1 MNRKQRAYQQ
11 FVNNPKVSSDEEFQ
25 KQLQDIVKSYSTEI
39 TPVYTTKQD
48 ISKERKQIRQTQQK
62 PQPFLVPEGWGAL
75 TINEESANPVKRYQD
90 SKKRSEN
97 AKDTKWVTPDQNVIK
112 NYKLDK
118 VLKKNPESEYAKLTD
133 PRYVKS
139 LMVNNDS
146 QMYGQL
152 QIYDPKHDAVST
164 YLPDGS
170 FEKRQSFSEWSN
182 QRLKEQGQL
191 EDKFVQS
198 MGDVNYF
205 QSAYNTFQQNR
216 NMAERD
222 YFAGNIL
229 RTNEMLS
236 YANDAEQYLNNQSKI
251 NEYSNI
257 MDAADLY
264 QKGQNKE
271 ALLPYLRK
279 HGLIS
284 LNGSINPKKLQLIFD
299 EYNGLR
305 KQNEKLYNN
314 YKILQSYEPTKP
326 GMIAQSLDKYIFHP
340 IDRAIQSA
348 ERAIGMGEK
357 STWITDDVEGTRFHL
372 EGIGNPN
379 TTPQQKLQMIR
390 KFKNSIAERQAYW
403 QKGYKENNA
412 DAKKYEKGISDR
424 YKYEDQ
430 KSQDEGIFS
439 LHKLKYGT
447 WGVLGSSMS
456 SYEKTIPSLILSFAG
471 AATGKLAISAGTALL
486 SGAIDMS
493 QGYDENSGQIV
504 GDYKALLEKNL
515 NHKGLS
521 NKFMKEGKEFAKA
534 NGIKLTP
541 GKEKEELYDLL
552 VSGQWK
558 LKDKDLVSVSYESAR
573 GINSDFYDDMMATA
587 GDTYVG
593 IAVNAIPFGK
603 IADLGKFTKISSRFK
618 AGLRKAI
625 GSDNYHAIQY
635 ALDIAKL
642 NTVGAKKG
650 FEVGMGAAGPVGGVV
665 GLAAEKTGLYS
676 AGKFVGKNLAPGM
689 IVGGVIGSQFD
700 DDDSQLG
707 ATVGVATGALLGG
720 LFGATGGKVYMAN
733 KLGQLAEK
741 ATTFGQTLPPSILKM
756 TGKINADVIKQNSK
770 ELIGRLALRD
780 FSERVEEGKQQ
791 LHSEQF
797 INGYYQNHPEYRG
810 FIDRL
815 MNDFLV
821 GSKASYATIGS
832 YMNLDLL
839 GDRELMQNIN
849 SVILG
854 GGGHD
859 VATNIFGSAYRT
871 SRQITANNVI
881 ARNLYLDK
889 IGTRDL
895 YRTGFQYAKRA
906 LRGPNRSAEA
916 LEAFDK
922 MIEYSN
928 EQSKK
933 LDQLQTRYS
942 SMTQAQ
948 QQSEEGLQLAQQ
960 IQQAKQFLDPE
971 LIQDAKKYYSRVSR
985 LANSRLIQDAAKRQG
1000 IETKDSWKNKKQ
1012 NDKFAKFVSRVA
1024 MYDQL
1029 SEDNK
1034 KENIDPLVNA
1044 INDLMQQREMRVI
1057 MSQFDS
1063 SDFTYDGSID
1073 QQIGIDLAQNRNLVT
1088 ESRRRQQDQED
1099 DKVQAR
1105 RDLLKAKRQALAQLY
1120 SDIEKSEKNFNNRND
1135 IGFVKAVIGELIG
1148 EVEDQAEK
1156 EAGENQSII
1165 DEYKE
1170 SFSDN
1175 KNHTGFTDQEYN
1187 DLKDKFR
1194 QMALF
1199 TVDQV
1204 NYDKMLDNLLGT
1216 SHLKDEDTLKKQ
1228 IQEYEENKRKKH
1240 FWQKQQESPDLFEYD
1255 SLGKFKDIL
1264 DKTNKFYESRK
1275 DQIEDVDRSIE
1286 DDRKLQDEIELDFQR
1301 RLVNDTEEAKEV
1313 EDAERNEQIDALA
1326 AARAGL
1332 EEELGISDEKQNKDN
1347 NNSKEPA
1354 TPITEETPTPSPVQD
1369 KEGNTE
1375 QQPKDDTD
1383 NNQKQPKDNTS
1394 QSQPEDT
1401 EPQAPEPESSKPQP
1415 KFEQSEASKQ
1425 VGGKLNS
1432 YKVWCD
1438 KHVKRNLTTSSHYFI
1453 MDDDGKLQLARR
1465 VHSTLDSRESDT
1477 NANLISRNKQ
1487 IQDFI
1492 ENLNKITTLDQLTE
1506 YVNSVDQTKNIQGYI
1521 DYLKQGEFKD
1531 YFDDEVKFGIAHELV
1546 NKGIGT
1552 PGDVGN
1558 LIDFICRSFFA
1569 GDQLSYGTN
1578 LQIFDG
1584 EVSSIREF
1592 MNGDTFN
1599 SIISQLKSIQ
1609 EYYNS
1614 LGWTLYTQ
1622 PYTWHTSR
1630 FDSKTGKRVNIA
1642 GETDMIAVDQ
1652 DGGIHIIDFKTSKKS
1667 FTRKSSGKTDL
1678 EKIDPG
1684 YRTSWI
1690 GFYSE
1695 QQTMYKLMMQDNS
1708 LEFNIKSVE
1717 LLPFSVK
1724 YKKDGD
1730 SFILNKV
1737 TNEPKNKSIQ
1747 IDFSD
1752 DVENRFTKEINIDE
1766 FKQAYDAARNLM
1778 LSTHKEIAAELDTI
1792 DNLPQ
1797 SYREDLDRIFK
1808 ESPDAITEF
1817 DNTQETLTK
1826 LQAHTSYM
1834 HDAINRM
1841 KQILENAEEYE
1852 RQEAEKAE
1860 ELAKAEQRRKA
1871 EERRNNPNPE
1881 DYDIKQQIY
1890 ADIDRTLEAIS
1901 DIVSYDPNGDPQ
1913 DLTPDKQA
1921 ELSKLMSE
1929 LYEIAVQL
1937 GDLSILPEDIEK
1949 QNDIFKQVQTIED
1962 DFGITSDQHNVVK
1975 KYSKAKMNPFN
1986 NLDQKQIDEDEDLVK
2001 LSTESDFVTNSTFTY
2016 KIGEYTDKLGEK
2028 KKTIF
2033 VDIEYNGKSGKK
2045 SFKDMRVWVASYSQD
2060 GKRLAKTLYDQ
2071 ITQLQDKLQQGY
2083 RLVPERVNRTNGKTK
2098 TLRSKQQKNI
2108 LDTDIS
2114 KTLGTDLYKI
2124 KFDGKQDT
2132 IGIVKKDSTST
2143 ESILTVCAPNTEGDL
2158 TRKIQSYPI
2167 NQALHQGDFVVLY
2180 RPQYDELSGFEE
2192 RDPVPIIMRTK
2203 QISQN
2208 DADLITD
2215 ILSQI
2220 AHEEISPAQYYYKGD
2235 KNTGLSYGQILSL
2248 FFPFGENLPNHG
2260 KNLMSVYID
2269 KDNPAKVM
2277 ISIKEKDP
2285 KTGLKQLKQ
2294 HYYSYDFSDDEQIK
2308 QFNKDI
2314 QKYKIAAR
2322 ANFSQQNLAENDE
2335 LYDLKEFFENNPNE
2349 VLQFGDSIKFE
2360 ASDFKNPK
2368 QPNQS
2373 LGGIAWYIK
2382 NNILTTDFNGFE
2394 SSKISFDGV
2403 KVEKIEK
2410 ESTEDETPIDE
2421 SMEIEGT
2428 TNEDENDGGLDQYFR
2443 DDQEVDYVAWNR
2455 TQSHRNFEYDAERAA
2470 REIHRLLGS
2479 VRVDFAKNSKGED
2492 DFVAMLR
2499 GGVGVVGR
2507 CYADS
2512 IILSKFADE
2521 GTEYHE
2527 AFHRMAEVL
2536 IPKRLHDKLYKE
2548 FRESHS
2554 NTIFTDKQVGEE
2566 LAEGFRIFMLNK
2578 PRLHWSLNLVKMYN
2592 NIKDYIQQVSNMNMG
2607 WKLYTAYMIANSGI
2621 FRYVK
2626 ASNKRKEE
2634 FKNVF
2639 KFKNAQSSLFKR
2651 GGRSFK
2657 YVLNQQMYDELVD
2670 TLVYAV
2676 LNNQN
2681 FDWGGSDIQ
2690 NIRVELGYI
2699 TGDAISDEKRKKQA
2713 QALYNIIA
2721 APQATVEQLESKL
2734 GESKYKQKAVGLL
2747 AMKELLQKDVYNK
2760 VVMDDVAAKLSSIA
2774 TNATKIAEEDNVVDI
2789 EGDPDTDNGNIGE
2802 HTRASYEFS
2811 RFSKASQR
2819 VKFFFSTFSNFRWDT
2834 RFKVDENNHVTF
2846 QRVLVAE
2853 KNSLGMPKFMDAG
2866 IAFNRVMNQLHDIST
2881 IQDLYEKV
2889 SSRAND
2895 NPMFKQFKK
2904 RLDVLIEQAKTDP
2917 DKEALLTQ
2925 IKMIIKS
2932 NKNTFMI
2939 CKANRN
2945 PQSGKYSL
2953 SIQSSDSDYSS
2964 IYHKQK
2970 WSQMFSNGGGMSIL
2984 HKNDKGETVLKD
2996 GHNARELYDIKNFFT
3011 APMGE
3016 RGQVKIN
3023 GKLVKVY
3030 GLLEHLEDPDHRP
3043 FTIKNA
3049 WRRKDSND
3057 PTDLIV
3063 DCRNEGDFVAIKQD
3077 FCNQLQ
3083 KLGINFTLS
3092 ELDYMLEQKYG
3103 SSDANA
3109 MKELFES
3116 SVEWID
3122 SKDGEKKKAGLF
3134 ESFYSTLDSLIKPVS
3149 GRVTLNI
3156 NQQYIDRIW
3165 DNVTLTK
3172 ELSRWKYNYE
3182 HSQEELSVLAI
3193 NNNKYYQISD
3203 NNYISDMV
3211 DNLNDV
3217 QYHEGSSKDGYIM
3230 DQSVRNLIEYSYNY
3244 IESDESTPD
3253 QKVGIGSIIAKQMIQ
3268 KNHPNIS
3275 VRTLIG
3281 FKTNQGQDKGRDY
3294 FKITKR
3300 EDYVAKMTIL
3310 QKGYIVFP
3318 TMSDKKTWVFLDGI
3332 KLPGINYKEGAA
3344 KKNLPI
3350 ISATMVDGKEQINIR
3365 FPNNVLDQFRE
3376 YAMCEYKAIKEA
3388 IDMDLKPEEVIA
3400 NFDNKDQGKYFSSL
3414 TGVYDKDGN
3423 FISFVDKEAGYE
3435 KSLKIAEETFFD
3447 PTKVSRDQQRD
3458 MINELLVR
3466 QTQKE
3471 IEYMKKLHLVS
3482 QNKLGQYINKGLDTI
3497 TIGNIKSAIKTG
3509 RQNNAITGNSDA
3521 IWCLAADITAKSIM
3535 SLQEV
3540 ERIFSGNP
3548 AYYKWQFSGASLVDR
3563 QVDEFK
3569 RFGGLISTGDN
3580 NVLDFINSKDGEYT
3594 CAEVANELVSSPQYN
3609 KLKQLMTEGEYKSAL
3624 INLAQDGQVQFTPDQ
3639 IDAMTLDEVKQHIP
3653 EDVKDIVETKISAET
3668 KSYENG
3674 IDVADGGAYIT
3685 ANMCEN
3691 LLRMNGKW
3699 SKDIERAFK
3708 ILKSSTKE
3716 HLTPKEMLSIAENYQ
3731 KVFTSVIGCYK
3742 YTAFG
3747 LRRQDVKS
3755 KTKPQTITRL
3765 VPYYNKMALFP
3776 IFDCIAT
3783 GRMADIYQKMKA
3795 QNIDMLMINSAV
3807 KVGSQGS
3814 LGGKET
3820 ENKIDFAS
3828 DNIKFNTY
3836 KQKYQFLRKQLNTDP
3851 GDKDLQNMG
3860 TQMTKIALSNIVLG
3874 RTYTVKNND
3883 GSFTTKTGL
3892 QLRDDI
3898 MSAINDLS
3906 KLGYDSLQKE
3916 FFDKDDDGNIKLNE
3930 ERFAKYLRKQLTDRD
3945 ADNNSVGALNIVYT
3959 NYDDEGNPIKG
3970 TEQMEIPL
3978 AATSNSNWIESI
3990 LTSSINKRVIDIAT
4004 PGAPFIQRSVWGM
4017 EGMPTKLLDNQVP
4030 GIFNGTLN
4038 HGNRLQM
4045 INEEGSMDC
4054 MLSLDYF
4061 VEYYEDEN
4069 GEEVMYF
4076 RPAGKK
4082 CKLQVFDKETKKYR
4096 NMSFTEARK
4105 WLIDN
4110 KVISSSF
4117 DYTDKDGNKV
4127 HKDGASA
4134 NIIGYRIPTQAQS
4147 SIHALRCVD
4156 VLPVVRDTV
4165 VLPEEFTKI
4174 TGSDFDIDKLFLSCK
4189 PYNSY
4194 KDKDDHNK
4202 RKVNFDFKEGSE
4214 QDLQAKLMDG
4224 YMSLLLDWKSEDDK
4238 DSRTCNILHRSIDND
4253 TSLVKAK
4260 GASYLGFNV
4269 LSDIEQNLDKEQ
4281 IVMPYDFYTPRNQVE
4296 TKDTFLTGKTGIG
4309 PFALNNNS
4317 QILTMLYDVKFTQ
4330 KVGTIMK
4337 DLGLD
4342 RLGRTLDRNQQN
4354 ILSWLSAMINAHV
4367 DIAKDPYITRLN
4379 VNPYTYN
4386 LVNLLL
4392 RVGLGEDTFYFTTQ
4406 GIMKDLAFAY
4416 NDSVS
4421 TYMADDSKT
4430 PWQRRRDAENDVLKK
4445 YFSEEPESDNDPNCI
4460 PSIMEEIQKGFDD
4473 IPTAVEQDYIIRQIL
4488 GEFQKDGKWVR
4499 GYIDAEGNEHLVDV
4513 KNKVRN
4519 SIIREMSINQNPNKK
4534 GYINPTSTKKM
4545 FTVMS
4550 RDGKEIKLSPLD
4562 VTRWIFI
4569 ANKRFEKPGD
4579 ALANLVK
4586 YSKIDTKK
4594 QGKNIAEQDAY
4605 LKGYNDTYNPGGQT
4619 YQQFEPTSLSALKDG
4634 SYIGKKTKYATDL
4647 YRDVVGQQLLSSCMA
4662 VFGTRNKEGKR
4673 MKDGILPQI
4682 LKAIN
4687 RKDGAVPADLLNKI
4701 MIQITS
4707 CIKSEF
4713 FNDYC
4718 NGNNKD
4724 GDIINIHDLFSGDNT
4739 IYDRLLDLQIKAE
4752 SDPNYSYLKNNLLL
4766 KVLVPTLNTEDGPN
4780 KIEYNQIEL
4789 LNTFGEREG
4798 TYEKPKFVKFFNSM
4812 DDDSKNS
4819 NYVYEAWER
4828 LLEDTDE
4835 TVRKFARDLVIYS
4848 FYSSGDMSGFS
4859 KFFKYVPNSW
4869 RLNSGYVDFVRT
4881 KLKDLNTRIPSSV
4894 YIQNMVDDI
4903 ILNNW
4908 FDNDFVKEY
4917 RPSQLIGIVGQ
4928 NTITY
4933 NPHAKPENMISL
4945 YADYKSY
4952 QKKVLTNN
4960 SGEAINMLGVLSPF
4974 DHAAPNIAC
4983 GLAVR
4988 NGKYQ
4993 STIDY
4998 KHPPRFIKVSR
5009 NNMKKGQSQHDYT
5022 IYMHYATGEKRI
5034 QNSNGEYEAI
5044 RYPIYVKVNPKGY
5057 KNGIY
5062 NITEFGTPNSV
5073 DNVFGIQSR
5082 DAAQK
5087 SWKDIEP
5094 TAFDQE
5100 INKVKIEQGKP
5111 TISRVS
5117 DVENIDRI
5125 LIGTENGK
5133 ILPPLGS
5140 EYYRISDDQGEREW
5154 SSSVPNMYNYGE
5166 GDENGSLLEDL
5177 FNFKDSQLNKKDTKG
5192 KTLAQLDDELGC

>member
-11 FVNNPKVSSDEEFQ
+11 AVNNSGVSSDEEFQ

-39 TPVYTTKQD
+39 TPVYNTKQD
-48 ISKERKQIRQTQQK
+48 VSNERKQIRQTNK
-62 PQPFLVPEGWGAL
+62 SAQPFLVPEGWGAL
-75 TINEESANPVKRYQD
+75 TINQESANPVKRYQD

-97 AKDTKWVTPDQNVIK
+97 ATDTKWVTPDQNVIK

-152 QIYDPKHDAVST
+152 QTYDPKHDTVDT
-164 YLPDGS
+164 YLPDGTL
-170 FEKRQSFSEWSN
+170 EKRQKFSDWSD
-182 QRLKEQGQL
+182 QRLKEQGSL

-198 MGDVNYF
+198 MGDTKYF

-236 YANDAEQYLNNQSKI
+236 YANDAEQFLTNQNQI
-251 NEYSNI
+251 NEYSKV
-257 MDAADLY
+257 MDAADSY
-264 QKGQNKE
+264 QKGYNKE

-279 HGLIS
+279 YGLIS
-284 LNGSINPKKLQLIFD
+284 TNGRINADKLQDIFNNYNALRK
-299 EYNGLR
+299 ENEKYYNG
-305 KQNEKLYNN
+305 
-314 YKILQSYEPTKP
+314 YKILQSYEPTTL
-326 GMIAQSLDKYIFHP
+326 GMAAQDFDKRILHP
-340 IDRAIQSA
+340 IDRGIQST

-357 STWITDDVEGTRFHL
+357 SNWFVDDVEGVRYHL
-372 EGIGNPN
+372 YGIGNSNMPIQ
-379 TTPQQKLQMIR
+379 TKLQQI
-390 KFKNSIAERQAYW
+390 KLFKDAIAERQAYW
-403 QKGYKENNA
+403 QKGYKENDA
-412 DAKKYEKGISDR
+412 DVKKFARGISDR

-456 SYEKTIPSLILSFAG
+456 SYEKTIPSLLLGFGG
-471 AATGKLAISAGTALL
+471 AATGKLAVSAGTALL
-486 SGAIDMS
+486 AGAIDMS

-515 NHKGLS
+515 DHKGLS
-521 NKFMKEGKEFAKA
+521 NKFIKEGTEFAKA

-541 GKEKEELYDLL
+541 GNEKEELEDLL
-552 VSGQWK
+552 VSGKWK
-558 LKDKDLVSVSYESAR
+558 LKDKDLISTSYESAR
-573 GINSDFYDDMMATA
+573 GINSDFYDDMMATG

-603 IADLGKFTKISSRFK
+603 ITDLAKFTKFTSRAK
-618 AGLRKAI
+618 AGLRMAI
-625 GSDNYHAIQY
+625 GGDNYHKIQG
-635 ALDIAKL
+635 ALELSKL
-642 NTVGAKKG
+642 TTKAAKG
-650 FEVGMGAAGPVGGVV
+650 FEVGMASAGPVGGIV
-665 GLAAEKTGLYS
+665 GAAAAKTGLYQ
-676 AGKFVGKNLAPGM
+676 AGKYVGKNLAPGM
-689 IVGGVIGSQFD
+689 IAGGIIGSQFD
-700 DDDSQLG
+700 DEDEQSG
-707 ATVGVATGALLGG
+707 AAIGVATGALLGG
-720 LFGATGGKVYMAN
+720 LFGATGGRAYMAN
-733 KLGQLAEK
+733 KLGQLVEK
-741 ATTFGQTLPPSILKM
+741 TTTFGQSLPPSILKM
-756 TGKINADVIKQNSK
+756 TGKINADIVKQNSK

-791 LHSEQF
+791 LHTEQF
-797 INGYYQNHPEYRG
+797 ANGYYQNYPEYRG
-810 FIDRL
+810 FVDRL

-871 SRQITANNVI
+871 SRQISANNVI

-906 LRGPNRSAEA
+906 LRGANRSAEA
-916 LEAFDK
+916 LEAFDR

-928 EQSKK
+928 EQAKN
-933 LDQLQTRYS
+933 LDKLQTRYS
-942 SMTQAQ
+942 NMSQDQ
-948 QQSEEGLQLAQQ
+948 QQSEEGQQLAQQ

-971 LIQDAKKYYSRVSR
+971 LIQDAKKYYSRVAR
-985 LANSRLIQDAAKRQG
+985 LANSRLIQDAAKKQG
-1000 IETKDSWKNKKQ
+1000 IEIKDSWKNKKQ
-1012 NDKFAKFVSRVA
+1012 NDKFAKFISRVA

-1034 KENIDPLVNA
+1034 RENIDPIVNA

-1063 SDFTYDGSID
+1063 SDFTYDGNID
-1073 QQIGIDLAQNRNLVT
+1073 QQIGVDRAQNRNLVT
-1088 ESRRRQQDQED
+1088 ELRRRQQEQED
-1099 DKVQAR
+1099 DKTQAR
-1105 RDLLKAKRQALAQLY
+1105 RDLLKAKRQALVQLY
-1120 SDIEKSEKNFNNRND
+1120 DDIEKSEKNFNNRND

-1148 EVEDQAEK
+1148 DVETQAEN
-1156 EAGENQSII
+1156 EAGENQSVI
-1165 DEYKE
+1165 DEYNE

-1228 IQEYEENKRKKH
+1228 IKEYEENRRKKH
-1240 FWQKQQESPDLFEYD
+1240 FWQRSQESPDLFEYD
-1255 SLGKFKDIL
+1255 SLGKFKEIL

-1301 RLVNDTEEAKEV
+1301 RLVDDIEEAEN
-1313 EDAERNEQIDALA
+1313 AERDEQIDALT

-1332 EEELGISDEKQNKDN
+1332 EEDLGISSDQQNQDN
-1347 NNSKEPA
+1347 N
-1354 TPITEETPTPSPVQD
+1354 TEGQVAPVTKETPTPSPVQD
-1369 KEGNTE
+1369 N
-1375 QQPKDDTD
+1375 KDDIEQPPVDNTD
-1383 NNQKQPKDNTS
+1383 NKPQQQAND
-1394 QSQPEDT
+1394 PET
-1401 EPQAPEPESSKPQP
+1401 PQVDPQMPQP
-1415 KFEQSEASKQ
+1415 KFEQSEASKK
-1425 VGGKLNS
+1425 VGGKLNR
-1432 YKVWCD
+1432 YKIWCD
-1438 KHVKRNLTTSSHYFI
+1438 SHVKRNLTTSSHYFI
-1453 MDDDGKLQLARR
+1453 VDDDGKIQLARR
-1465 VHSTLDSRESDT
+1465 VHSTLDSRMLDT
-1477 NANLISRNKQ
+1477 NANLASMNQ
-1487 IQDFI
+1487 QVQDFI
-1492 ENLNKITTLDQLTE
+1492 KNLDKVTTLEQLIE
-1506 YVNSVDQTKNIQGYI
+1506 YVNSVDKTKDIQGYI
-1521 DYLKQGEFKD
+1521 DYLKQGEFED
-1531 YFDDEVKFGIAHELV
+1531 YFDDEVKFGIAHELA

-1558 LIDFICRSFFA
+1558 LIDFMCRTFFA
-1569 GDQLSYGTN
+1569 GEPLSYDTN

-1592 MNGDTFN
+1592 MNGKTFN

-1622 PYTWHTSR
+1622 PYTWYTSR
-1630 FDSKTGKRVNIA
+1630 FDSKTGKHINIA

-1667 FTRKSSGKTDL
+1667 FTRQVNGKTDL
-1678 EKIDPG
+1678 EKIEPG
-1684 YRTSWI
+1684 YRTSWL

-1695 QQTMYKLMMQDNS
+1695 QQTMYKLMMEDNS

-1724 YKKDGD
+1724 WKKDGD
-1730 SFILNKV
+1730 SFILNSAV
-1737 TNEPKNKSIQ
+1737 NEPKNKSIQ
-1747 IDFSD
+1747 IDFSS
-1752 DVENRFTKEINIDE
+1752 DVEGRFTKQVNIDN
-1766 FKQAYDAARNLM
+1766 FKQSYDSTRNLM
-1778 LSTHKEIAAELDTI
+1778 LSTYENIIAELSAI

-1797 SYREDLDRIFK
+1797 SYRESLERVFNDA
-1808 ESPDAITEF
+1808 PDVITEF
-1817 DNTQETLTK
+1817 DNTQEILTQ
-1826 LQAHTSYM
+1826 LQSHTSQM
-1834 HDAINRM
+1834 MNAINEM
-1841 KQILENAEEYE
+1841 KQILEDAREYE
-1852 RQEAEKAE
+1852 KQQAAIAE
-1860 ELAKAEQRRKA
+1860 ELAKAEAKRRA
-1871 EERRNNPNPE
+1871 ELRGCDPE
-1881 DYDIKQQIY
+1881 NYDIKQQLY
-1890 ADIDRTLEAIS
+1890 ADIDRTWEAIS
-1901 DIVSYDPNGDPQ
+1901 DIVSYDSNGDPHE
-1913 DLTPDKQA
+1913 LTPDKQA
-1921 ELSKLMSE
+1921 QLSQLVSEIKSIIGQFEHLPMLPQDVEKMSK
-1929 LYEIAVQL
+1929 IF
-1937 GDLSILPEDIEK
+1937 
-1949 QNDIFKQVQTIED
+1949 QNIQSIED
-1962 DFGITSDQHNVVK
+1962 DFEISEDEHNVVK
-1975 KYSKAKMNPFN
+1975 KYNKAKMNPFN
-1986 NLDQKQIDEDEDLVK
+1986 NLDQNEIDKNEDLVK
-2001 LSTESDFVTNSTFTY
+2001 LSTEPDFITNSTFSY
-2016 KIGEYTDKLGEK
+2016 KIGEYEDKFGEK
-2028 KKTIF
+2028 KKTVF
-2033 VDIEYNGKSGKK
+2033 VDIEYNGKAGKK

-2071 ITQLQDKLQQGY
+2071 ITQLQEKLQQGY

-2098 TLRSKQQKNI
+2098 TLRSQQQKNV
-2108 LDTDIS
+2108 LDTELA

-2124 KFDGKQDT
+2124 KFDGKQNS
-2132 IGIVKKDSTST
+2132 IGIVKKDSSST
-2143 ESILTVCAPNTEGDL
+2143 GSILTVFAPNTDGDL
-2158 TRKIQSYPI
+2158 TRRIQSYPI

-2192 RDPVPIIMRTK
+2192 RDAVPIIMRTK
-2203 QISQN
+2203 QISQK

-2215 ILSQI
+2215 ILHQI
-2220 AHEEISPAQYYYKGD
+2220 THEEISPAQYYYKGD
-2235 KNTGLSYGQILSL
+2235 KKTGLTYGQILSL

-2269 KDNPAKVM
+2269 ENNPTQVR
-2277 ISIKEKDP
+2277 ISIKERDQQ
-2285 KTGLKQLKQ
+2285 TGLQQLKQ
-2294 HYYSYDFSDDEQIK
+2294 HYYTYDFSDDQQVK
-2308 QFNKDI
+2308 QFNTDI

-2335 LYDLKEFFENNPNE
+2335 LYDLKEFFDDNPHE
-2349 VLQFGDSIKFE
+2349 ALQFGDSIKFE

-2368 QPNQS
+2368 QSNDEQG
-2373 LGGIAWYIK
+2373 LGGVAWYIK

-2403 KVEKIEK
+2403 KIEK
-2410 ESTEDETPIDE
+2410 ESNQEQSPIDE
-2421 SMEIEGT
+2421 SEEIGT
-2428 TNEDENDGGLDQYFR
+2428 QDNEDSDENSDLDNFFDNDNEQVGW
-2443 DDQEVDYVAWNR
+2443 VDWNR
-2455 TQSHRNFEYDAERAA
+2455 TQRHRNFEYNAERAA

-2527 AFHRMAEVL
+2527 AFHRMAEIL

-2548 FRESHS
+2548 FRKRHS

-2578 PRLHWSLNLVKMYN
+2578 PRLHWSLNLIKMYN
-2592 NIKDYIQQVSNMNMG
+2592 NIKNYIQQVSNMNMG
-2607 WKLYTAYMIANSGI
+2607 WKLYSAYMIANSGV
-2621 FRYVK
+2621 FRYIK

-2634 FKNVF
+2634 FKNTF
-2639 KFKNAQSSLFKR
+2639 KFKNAESSLFKR

-2670 TLVYAV
+2670 TLVYTV

-2713 QALYNIIA
+2713 QALYNTIA
-2721 APQATVEQLESKL
+2721 APQVTVEQLESKL

-2747 AMKELLQKDVYNK
+2747 AMKELLQEDVYKN

-2774 TNATKIAEEDNVVDI
+2774 TNATKNAEEDNVADVED
-2789 EGDPDTDNGNIGE
+2789 DPDANNGNIGE
-2802 HTRASYEFS
+2802 HTKASYEFS

-2895 NPMFKQFKK
+2895 NPMFKQFKN
-2904 RLDVLIEQAKTDP
+2904 RLDVLMKQAKTDP

-2945 PQSGKYSL
+2945 SQSGKYSL

-2996 GHNARELYDIKNFFT
+2996 GHNARELFDIKNFFT

-3023 GKLVKVY
+3023 GRLTKVY
-3030 GLLEHLEDPDHRP
+3030 GLLEHLEDPEHRP
-3043 FTIKNA
+3043 FTIKNI
-3049 WRRKDSND
+3049 WKRKDSND

-3063 DCRNEGDFVAIKQD
+3063 DCRNEGDFVAIKQA
-3077 FCNQLQ
+3077 FCTQLQ

-3092 ELDYMLEQKYG
+3092 ELDYMLDQKYG

-3109 MKELFES
+3109 MKQLFES

-3134 ESFYSTLDSLIKPVS
+3134 ESFYSTLDNLIKPVS
-3149 GRVTLNI
+3149 GKVILNI

-3211 DNLNDV
+3211 DNLNGV

-3244 IESDESTPD
+3244 IEDPESAPD
-3253 QKVGIGSIIAKQMIQ
+3253 QKRGIGSLIAKQMVQ
-3268 KNHPNIS
+3268 KEHPNIS

-3281 FKTNQGQDKGRDY
+3281 FKTNQGQDRGRDY

-3344 KKNLPI
+3344 KKNLPV
-3350 ISATMVDGKEQINIR
+3350 ISVTMVDGKEKVHIR

-3447 PTKVSRDQQRD
+3447 PTKISRDQQRD
-3458 MINELLVR
+3458 MINELLMR

-3509 RQNNAITGNSDA
+3509 RQNNVITGNSDA
-3521 IWCLAADITAKSIM
+3521 IWCLAADVTAKSIM

-3609 KLKQLMTEGEYKSAL
+3609 KLKELMTEGEYKSAL

-3639 IDAMTLDEVKQHIP
+3639 IDSMTLDEVKQHIP
-3653 EDVKDIVETKISAET
+3653 EDVKDIVETKIAAET

-3747 LRRQDVKS
+3747 LRRQDVAS

-3828 DNIKFNTY
+3828 NDIKFNTY

-3883 GSFTTKTGL
+3883 GSFTTKSGE
-3892 QLRDDI
+3892 QLRNDI

-3906 KLGYDSLQKE
+3906 KLGYDSLQNE
-3916 FFDKDDDGNIKLNE
+3916 FFDKDEDGNVKLNE

-3959 NYDDEGNPIKG
+3959 NYDDEGKPVKG

-4017 EGMPTKLLDNQVP
+4017 EGTPTKLLDNQVP

-4054 MLSLDYF
+4054 MVSLDYF

-4076 RPAGKK
+4076 RPAGKQ
-4082 CKLQVFDKETKKYR
+4082 CRLQVFDKDTKKFR

-4110 KVISSSF
+4110 KIIGSAF

-4174 TGSDFDIDKLFLSCK
+4174 TGSDKLYQCSNQ
-4189 PYNSY
+4189 YN
-4194 KDKDDHNK
+4194 
-4202 RKVNFDFKEGSE
+4202 
-4214 QDLQAKLMDG
+4214 
-4224 YMSLLLDWKSEDDK
+4224 
-4238 DSRTCNILHRSIDND
+4238 I
-4253 TSLVKAK
+4253 
-4260 GASYLGFNV
+4260 
-4269 LSDIEQNLDKEQ
+4269 
-4281 IVMPYDFYTPRNQVE
+4281 
-4296 TKDTFLTGKTGIG
+4296 
-4309 PFALNNNS
+4309 
-4317 QILTMLYDVKFTQ
+4317 
-4330 KVGTIMK
+4330 
-4337 DLGLD
+4337 
-4342 RLGRTLDRNQQN
+4342 
-4354 ILSWLSAMINAHV
+4354 
-4367 DIAKDPYITRLN
+4367 
-4379 VNPYTYN
+4379 
-4386 LVNLLL
+4386 
-4392 RVGLGEDTFYFTTQ
+4392 
-4406 GIMKDLAFAY
+4406 
-4416 NDSVS
+4416 
-4421 TYMADDSKT
+4421 
-4430 PWQRRRDAENDVLKK
+4430 
-4445 YFSEEPESDNDPNCI
+4445 
-4460 PSIMEEIQKGFDD
+4460 
-4473 IPTAVEQDYIIRQIL
+4473 
-4488 GEFQKDGKWVR
+4488 
-4499 GYIDAEGNEHLVDV
+4499 
-4513 KNKVRN
+4513 
-4519 SIIREMSINQNPNKK
+4519 
-4534 GYINPTSTKKM
+4534 
-4545 FTVMS
+4545 
-4550 RDGKEIKLSPLD
+4550 
-4562 VTRWIFI
+4562 
-4569 ANKRFEKPGD
+4569 
-4579 ALANLVK
+4579 
-4586 YSKIDTKK
+4586 
-4594 QGKNIAEQDAY
+4594 
-4605 LKGYNDTYNPGGQT
+4605 
-4619 YQQFEPTSLSALKDG
+4619 
-4634 SYIGKKTKYATDL
+4634 
-4647 YRDVVGQQLLSSCMA
+4647 
-4662 VFGTRNKEGKR
+4662 
-4673 MKDGILPQI
+4673 
-4682 LKAIN
+4682 
-4687 RKDGAVPADLLNKI
+4687 
-4701 MIQITS
+4701 
-4707 CIKSEF
+4707 
-4713 FNDYC
+4713 
-4718 NGNNKD
+4718 
-4724 GDIINIHDLFSGDNT
+4724 
-4739 IYDRLLDLQIKAE
+4739 
-4752 SDPNYSYLKNNLLL
+4752 
-4766 KVLVPTLNTEDGPN
+4766 
-4780 KIEYNQIEL
+4780 
-4789 LNTFGEREG
+4789 
-4798 TYEKPKFVKFFNSM
+4798 
-4812 DDDSKNS
+4812 KNS
-4819 NYVYEAWER
+4819 FNCWE
-4828 LLEDTDE
+4828 LH
-4835 TVRKFARDLVIYS
+4835 
-4848 FYSSGDMSGFS
+4848 
-4859 KFFKYVPNSW
+4859 
-4869 RLNSGYVDFVRT
+4869 
-4881 KLKDLNTRIPSSV
+4881 
-4894 YIQNMVDDI
+4894 
-4903 ILNNW
+4903 
-4908 FDNDFVKEY
+4908 
-4917 RPSQLIGIVGQ
+4917 IG
-4928 NTITY
+4928 
-4933 NPHAKPENMISL
+4933 
-4945 YADYKSY
+4945 
-4952 QKKVLTNN
+4952 
-4960 SGEAINMLGVLSPF
+4960 
-4974 DHAAPNIAC
+4974 
-4983 GLAVR
+4983 
-4988 NGKYQ
+4988 
-4993 STIDY
+4993 
-4998 KHPPRFIKVSR
+4998 
-5009 NNMKKGQSQHDYT
+5009 
-5022 IYMHYATGEKRI
+5022 
-5034 QNSNGEYEAI
+5034 
-5044 RYPIYVKVNPKGY
+5044 
-5057 KNGIY
+5057 
-5062 NITEFGTPNSV
+5062 
-5073 DNVFGIQSR
+5073 
-5082 DAAQK
+5082 
-5087 SWKDIEP
+5087 W
-5094 TAFDQE
+5094 
-5100 INKVKIEQGKP
+5100 
-5111 TISRVS
+5111 TISSQVS
-5117 DVENIDRI
+5117 I
-5125 LIGTENGK
+5125 
-5133 ILPPLGS
+5133 
-5140 EYYRISDDQGEREW
+5140 
-5154 SSSVPNMYNYGE
+5154 
-5166 GDENGSLLEDL
+5166 
-5177 FNFKDSQLNKKDTKG
+5177 
-5192 KTLAQLDDELGC
+5192 

>member
-1 MNRKQRAYQQ
+1 MNKKQRAYQQ
-11 FVNNPKVSSDEEFQ
+11 MLYNTQDSDQEFKDQ
-25 KQLQDIVKSYSTEI
+25 IADIVKSYSTEI
-39 TPVYTTKQD
+39 TPAYNTKQD
-48 ISKERKQIRQTQQK
+48 VSNERKRIRQDKQST
-62 PQPFLVPEGWGAL
+62 QPFLVPEGWGAL
-75 TINEESANPVKRYQD
+75 TINQESANPVTRYQD

-97 AKDTKWVTPDQNVIK
+97 ATDTKWVTPDQNVIK

-133 PRYVKS
+133 PKYVKS
-139 LMVNNDS
+139 LMVESDS
-146 QMYGQL
+146 QMYGQA
-152 QIYDPKHDAVST
+152 QIYDPIKDVVNT
-164 YLPDGS
+164 YLPDGTL
-170 FEKRQSFSEWSN
+170 EKQQKFSDWSGE
-182 QRLKEQGQL
+182 RLKEQDAL
-191 EDKFVQS
+191 KDRFVQS
-198 MGDVNYF
+198 MGDVKYF

-236 YANDAEQYLNNQSKI
+236 YANEAEQFLNNQNQIDEYSKI
-251 NEYSNI
+251 L
-257 MDAADLY
+257 DAADAY
-264 QKGQNKE
+264 QKGYGKE
-271 ALLPYLRK
+271 TIVSYLTKYGLLD
-279 HGLIS
+279 I
-284 LNGSINPKKLQLIFD
+284 NGRINSKKLQTVFD
-299 EYNGLR
+299 NYNQLRKENKKHYNGYR
-305 KQNEKLYNN
+305 
-314 YKILQSYEPTKP
+314 ILQSYEPTKL
-326 GMIAQSLDKYIFHP
+326 GMVAQDFDKQILHP
-340 IDRAIQSA
+340 IDRGIQSA

-357 STWITDDVEGTRFHL
+357 STWFADDVEGVRYHL
-372 EGIGNPN
+372 YGISNNN
-379 TTPQQKLQMIR
+379 TPIQTKLQQI
-390 KFKNSIAERQAYW
+390 KQFKDAIAERQAYW
-403 QKGYKENNA
+403 SKGFKEN
-412 DAKKYEKGISDR
+412 DKDIKKYEKGISDR
-424 YKYEDQ
+424 YRYEDQ
-430 KSQDEGIFS
+430 KSQDESIFS

-456 SYEKTIPSLILSFAG
+456 SYEKTIPSLLLGFGG
-471 AATGKLAISAGTALL
+471 AATGKLGVSVGTALL
-486 SGAIDMS
+486 AGAIDLS

-515 NHKGLS
+515 SHSGLD
-521 NKFMKEGKEFAKA
+521 NKFLKEGMEFAKSK
-534 NGIKLTP
+534 GIKLTP
-541 GKEKEELYDLL
+541 GNEKEQLEDLL

-558 LKDKDLVSVSYESAR
+558 PKDKDLVSVSYESAR
-573 GINSDFYDDMMATA
+573 GINSDFYDDMMATG
-587 GDTYVG
+587 GDAYVG

-603 IADLGKFTKISSRFK
+603 ITDLAKFTKFTSKAK
-618 AGLRKAI
+618 AGLRMAI
-625 GSDNYHAIQY
+625 GGDNYHKIQGV
-635 ALDIAKL
+635 LELSKL
-642 NTVGAKKG
+642 TTKAAKG
-650 FEVGMGAAGPVGGVV
+650 FEVGMSSAGPIGGAVGAV
-665 GLAAEKTGLYS
+665 AAKTGLYQ
-676 AGKFVGKNLAPGM
+676 AGKYVGETLAPGM
-689 IVGGVIGSQFD
+689 IAGGIIGSQFD
-700 DDDSQLG
+700 DEDEQIG
-707 ATVGVATGALLGG
+707 AAIGVATGALLGG
-720 LFGATGGKVYMAN
+720 LFGATGGRAYMAN
-733 KLGQLAEK
+733 KLGQLVENV
-741 ATTFGQTLPPSILKM
+741 TTFGQALPPSILKM
-756 TGKINADVIKQNSK
+756 TGKINADVVKQNSK
-770 ELIGRLALRD
+770 ELLGRLALRD

-797 INGYYQNHPEYRG
+797 ANGYYKNYPEYRG
-810 FIDRL
+810 FVDRL
-815 MNDFLV
+815 MNDFLT

-859 VATNIFGSAYRT
+859 VVTNIFGSTYRT
-871 SRQITANNVI
+871 LRQISANNVI

-889 IGTRDL
+889 IGARDL

-906 LRGPNRSAEA
+906 LRGANRSAEA

-928 EQSKK
+928 EQSKN
-933 LDQLQTRYS
+933 LDKLQTEYS
-942 SMTQAQ
+942 NMSQDQ
-948 QQSEEGLQLAQQ
+948 QQSEEGQQLAQQ

-971 LIQDAKKYYSRVSR
+971 LIQDAKKYYSRVAR
-985 LANSRLIQDAAKRQG
+985 LANSRLIQDAAKKQG

-1012 NDKFAKFVSRVA
+1012 NDKFAKFVSRIA

-1034 KENIDPLVNA
+1034 RENIDPIVAA
-1044 INDLMQQREMRVI
+1044 INELMQQRELRTI
-1057 MSQFDS
+1057 MSQFDT
-1063 SDFTYDGSID
+1063 SDFTYDGSMD
-1073 QQIGIDLAQNRNLVT
+1073 QQIGVDNAQNRNLIQET
-1088 ESRRRQQDQED
+1088 KRRQQEQESD
-1099 DKVQAR
+1099 AIRAR
-1105 RDLLKAKRQALAQLY
+1105 RDLLKAKRQALVQLY
-1120 SDIEKSEKNFNNRND
+1120 NDIEKSEKNFNNRND
-1135 IGFVKAVIGELIG
+1135 IGFVKAVVSELID
-1148 EVEDQAEK
+1148 EVESQAEN

-1165 DEYKE
+1165 DEYNE

-1228 IQEYEENKRKKH
+1228 IKEYQENRRKKH
-1240 FWQKQQESPDLFEYD
+1240 FWQRSQESPDLFEYD
-1255 SLGKFKDIL
+1255 SIGKFKDIL

-1301 RLVNDTEEAKEV
+1301 RLIDDAEEAEEV
-1313 EDAERNEQIDALA
+1313 ERNEQIDALA

-1332 EEELGISDEKQNKDN
+1332 EEELGINDDQQNQNDHN
-1347 NNSKEPA
+1347 
-1354 TPITEETPTPSPVQD
+1354 TEESVVPVTEKTLTQSPVQD
-1369 KEGNTE
+1369 NDDNAE
-1375 QQPKDDTD
+1375 QKPTD
-1383 NNQKQPKDNTS
+1383 NPGGSKEQPYVDGTS
-1394 QSQPEDT
+1394 QIQPETSQPES
-1401 EPQAPEPESSKPQP
+1401 PKPQP
-1415 KFEQSEASKQ
+1415 KFEQSETSKQ
-1425 VGGKLNS
+1425 VGDKLNS

-1438 KHVKRNLTTSSHYFI
+1438 SHVKRSLTTSSHYFI
-1453 MDDDGKLQLARR
+1453 VDDDGKIQLARR
-1465 VHSTLDSRESDT
+1465 VHSTLDSRMLDT
-1477 NANLISRNKQ
+1477 NANLASMNQQVR
-1487 IQDFI
+1487 DFI
-1492 ENLNKITTLDQLTE
+1492 KNLDKVTTLEQLIE
-1506 YVNSVDQTKNIQGYI
+1506 YINTVDKTKDIQGYI
-1521 DYLKQGEFKD
+1521 DYLKQGEFET

-1546 NKGIGT
+1546 NNGIGT

-1558 LIDFICRSFFA
+1558 LIDYMCRTFFS
-1569 GDQLSYGTN
+1569 GEPLTYGTN

-1584 EVSSIREF
+1584 EISSIRQF
-1592 MNGDTFN
+1592 MTGETFN
-1599 SIISQLKSIQ
+1599 SIMQQLKSIQ

-1622 PYTWHTSR
+1622 PYTWHTTR
-1630 FDSKTGKRVNIA
+1630 FDSKTGKYVNIA

-1667 FTRKSSGKTDL
+1667 FVSQINGKTAL
-1678 EKIDPG
+1678 EKIEPG

-1708 LEFNIKSVE
+1708 LEFNIRSVE

-1724 YKKDGD
+1724 WEKRGD
-1730 SFILNKV
+1730 SFILNSAI
-1737 TNEPKNKSIQ
+1737 NEPKNKSIQ
-1747 IDFSD
+1747 IDFNSN
-1752 DVENRFTKEINIDE
+1752 VENRFTKQVNIKE
-1766 FKQAYDAARNLM
+1766 FKEAYTSARDLM
-1778 LSTHKEIAAELDTI
+1778 LSTYKNILGELATI

-1797 SYREDLDRIFK
+1797 SYRESLERVFNGAP
-1808 ESPDAITEF
+1808 EVITEF
-1817 DNTQETLTK
+1817 DDTQEMLTQ
-1826 LQAHTSYM
+1826 LQSHTSWM
-1834 HDAINRM
+1834 MNAINEM
-1841 KQILENAEEYE
+1841 KQILEDAKEYE
-1852 RQEAEKAE
+1852 RQEALKAE
-1860 ELAKAEQRRKA
+1860 EAARLERERKA
-1871 EERRNNPNPE
+1871 KERELYPE

-1890 ADIDRTLEAIS
+1890 ADIDRTWEAIS
-1901 DIVSYDPNGDPQ
+1901 DIISYDKNGEPQ
-1913 DLTPDKQA
+1913 ELSPDKQA
-1921 ELSKLMSE
+1921 QLSQLVSE
-1929 LYEIAVQL
+1929 IKSIVGRMEQ
-1937 GDLSILPEDIEK
+1937 LSILPQDNDKLLKIF
-1949 QNDIFKQVQTIED
+1949 QNIQTIEK
-1962 DFGITSDQHNVVK
+1962 DFGISEDEHNVVK
-1975 KYSKAKMNPFN
+1975 KYSKAKINPFN
-1986 NLDQKQIDEDEDLVK
+1986 NLDQNEIDKNEDLIK
-2001 LSTESDFVTNSTFTY
+2001 LSTESDFVTNSTFSY

-2028 KKTIF
+2028 KKTVF
-2033 VDIEYNGKSGKK
+2033 VDIEYNGKAGKK
-2045 SFKDMRVWVASYSQD
+2045 SFKDMRVWVASYSLD

-2071 ITQLQDKLQQGY
+2071 ITQLQEKLQQGY
-2083 RLVPERVNRTNGKTK
+2083 RLSPERVNRTNGRTK
-2098 TLRSKQQKNI
+2098 TLRSSQQKNI
-2108 LDTDIS
+2108 LDTELV

-2124 KFDGKQDT
+2124 KFDGKQNH
-2132 IGIVKKDSTST
+2132 IGIVKKDSSST
-2143 ESILTVCAPNTEGDL
+2143 GSILTVFAPNTEGDL
-2158 TRKIQSYPI
+2158 TRRIQSYPI

-2192 RDPVPIIMRTK
+2192 RDAVPIIMRTR

-2215 ILSQI
+2215 ILHQI
-2220 AHEEISPAQYYYKGD
+2220 THEEISPAQYYYKGD
-2235 KNTGLSYGQILSL
+2235 KKTGLTYGQILSL

-2269 KDNPAKVM
+2269 QDNPTQVR
-2277 ISIKEKDP
+2277 ISIKERDQQ
-2285 KTGLKQLKQ
+2285 TGLQQLKQ
-2294 HYYSYDFSDDEQIK
+2294 HYYTYDFSDDEQVK
-2308 QFNKDI
+2308 QFNTDI

-2335 LYDLKEFFENNPNE
+2335 LYDLKEFFDDNPHE
-2349 VLQFGDSIKFE
+2349 TLQFGDSIRFE

-2368 QPNQS
+2368 QPNDEQG

-2382 NNILTTDFNGFE
+2382 NNVLTTDFGGFE
-2394 SSKISFDGV
+2394 SSKISFEGV
-2403 KVEKIEK
+2403 KVEK
-2410 ESTEDETPIDE
+2410 ESNEEQSIIDE
-2421 SMEIEGT
+2421 VEDIESQDALLQDEESDLDRLLGGD
-2428 TNEDENDGGLDQYFR
+2428 NEQVRWVNWD
-2443 DDQEVDYVAWNR
+2443 R
-2455 TQSHRNFEYDAERAA
+2455 TQRHRNLDYNAERAA

-2492 DFVAMLR
+2492 DFIAMLR

-2527 AFHRMAEVL
+2527 AFHRIAEIL
-2536 IPKRLHDKLYKE
+2536 IPKRLHDKLYRE
-2548 FRESHS
+2548 FRRRHS

-2566 LAEGFRIFMLNK
+2566 LAEGFRTFMLNK
-2578 PRLHWSLNLVKMYN
+2578 PRLRWSLNIVKMYN
-2592 NIKDYIQQVSNMNMG
+2592 NIKDYIQQVSKMNMG
-2607 WKLYTAYMIANSGI
+2607 WKLYSAYMIANSGV
-2621 FRYVK
+2621 FRHIK

-2634 FKNVF
+2634 FKNAF
-2639 KFKNAQSSLFKR
+2639 KFKNAESSLFKR

-2657 YVLNQQMYDELVD
+2657 YVLNQQMYDELID
-2670 TLVYAV
+2670 TLVYTV

-2699 TGDAISDEKRKKQA
+2699 TGESITDEVRKKQA
-2713 QALYNIIA
+2713 QMLYNSIS
-2721 APQATVEQLESKL
+2721 APQVTVEQLQSKL

-2747 AMKELLQKDVYNK
+2747 AMKELLQEDVYKK
-2760 VVMDDVAAKLSSIA
+2760 VVMDDVAAKLSAIA
-2774 TNATKIAEEDNVVDI
+2774 TNAIKNAEEDNVVDI
-2789 EGDPDTDNGNIGE
+2789 EGDPDANNGNIGE
-2802 HTRASYEFS
+2802 HTKASYEFS

-2996 GHNARELYDIKNFFT
+2996 GHNARELFDIKNFFT

-3023 GKLVKVY
+3023 GKLTKVY
-3030 GLLEHLEDPDHRP
+3030 GLLEHLEDPEHRP
-3043 FTIKNA
+3043 FTIKNI
-3049 WRRKDSND
+3049 WRRKGTND
-3057 PTDLIV
+3057 PVDLVV

-3083 KLGINFTLS
+3083 KLGINFTIN
-3092 ELDYMLEQKYG
+3092 ELDYMLDQKYG

-3109 MKELFES
+3109 MKQLFES

-3134 ESFYSTLDSLIKPVS
+3134 ESFYSTLDGLIKPVS
-3149 GRVTLNI
+3149 GKVVLNI
-3156 NQQYIDRIW
+3156 NQQYIDKIW
-3165 DNVTLTK
+3165 DNITLTK

-3211 DNLNDV
+3211 DNLNGV

-3244 IESDESTPD
+3244 IEDPESAPD
-3253 QKVGIGSIIAKQMIQ
+3253 QKRGIGSIIAKQMVQ
-3268 KNHPNIS
+3268 KEHPNIS

-3332 KLPGINYKEGAA
+3332 KLPGINYKEGSA
-3344 KKNLPI
+3344 KKNLPT
-3350 ISATMVDGKEQINIR
+3350 ISVTMVDGKEQVHVR

-3388 IDMDLKPEEVIA
+3388 IDMDLSPEEVIA

-3423 FISFVDKEAGYE
+3423 FISFVDKKAGYE

-3447 PTKVSRDQQRD
+3447 PTKISRDEQRD
-3458 MINELLVR
+3458 MINELLMR

-3497 TIGNIKSAIKTG
+3497 TLGNIKSAIKTG

-3521 IWCLAADITAKSIM
+3521 IWCLAADVMAKSIM

-3594 CAEVANELVSSPQYN
+3594 CAEVANELISSPQYN
-3609 KLKQLMTEGEYKSAL
+3609 KLKELMTEGEYKSAL
-3624 INLAQDGQVQFTPDQ
+3624 INLAQDGQVSFTPDQ

-3653 EDVKDIVETKISAET
+3653 EDVKDVVETKIAAET
-3668 KSYENG
+3668 KSYESG

-3820 ENKIDFAS
+3820 NSKIDFAS
-3828 DNIKFNTY
+3828 DIKFNTY

-3874 RTYTVKNND
+3874 RTYTVKNSD
-3883 GSFTTKTGL
+3883 GTFTTKSGE
-3892 QLRDDI
+3892 QLRNDI

-3906 KLGYDSLQKE
+3906 KLGYDSLHNE
-3916 FFDKDDDGNIKLNE
+3916 FFDKDENGNIKLNE

-4017 EGMPTKLLDNQVP
+4017 EGTPTKLLDNQVP

-4082 CKLQVFDKETKKYR
+4082 CRLQVFDKDTKKFR

-4110 KVISSSF
+4110 KVIGSSF
-4117 DYTDKDGNKV
+4117 DYTDKDGKQV

-4174 TGSDFDIDKLFLSCK
+4174 TGSDKLYQCSNQ
-4189 PYNSY
+4189 YN
-4194 KDKDDHNK
+4194 
-4202 RKVNFDFKEGSE
+4202 
-4214 QDLQAKLMDG
+4214 
-4224 YMSLLLDWKSEDDK
+4224 
-4238 DSRTCNILHRSIDND
+4238 I
-4253 TSLVKAK
+4253 
-4260 GASYLGFNV
+4260 
-4269 LSDIEQNLDKEQ
+4269 
-4281 IVMPYDFYTPRNQVE
+4281 
-4296 TKDTFLTGKTGIG
+4296 
-4309 PFALNNNS
+4309 
-4317 QILTMLYDVKFTQ
+4317 
-4330 KVGTIMK
+4330 
-4337 DLGLD
+4337 
-4342 RLGRTLDRNQQN
+4342 
-4354 ILSWLSAMINAHV
+4354 
-4367 DIAKDPYITRLN
+4367 
-4379 VNPYTYN
+4379 
-4386 LVNLLL
+4386 
-4392 RVGLGEDTFYFTTQ
+4392 
-4406 GIMKDLAFAY
+4406 
-4416 NDSVS
+4416 
-4421 TYMADDSKT
+4421 
-4430 PWQRRRDAENDVLKK
+4430 
-4445 YFSEEPESDNDPNCI
+4445 
-4460 PSIMEEIQKGFDD
+4460 
-4473 IPTAVEQDYIIRQIL
+4473 
-4488 GEFQKDGKWVR
+4488 
-4499 GYIDAEGNEHLVDV
+4499 
-4513 KNKVRN
+4513 
-4519 SIIREMSINQNPNKK
+4519 
-4534 GYINPTSTKKM
+4534 
-4545 FTVMS
+4545 
-4550 RDGKEIKLSPLD
+4550 
-4562 VTRWIFI
+4562 
-4569 ANKRFEKPGD
+4569 
-4579 ALANLVK
+4579 
-4586 YSKIDTKK
+4586 
-4594 QGKNIAEQDAY
+4594 
-4605 LKGYNDTYNPGGQT
+4605 
-4619 YQQFEPTSLSALKDG
+4619 
-4634 SYIGKKTKYATDL
+4634 
-4647 YRDVVGQQLLSSCMA
+4647 
-4662 VFGTRNKEGKR
+4662 
-4673 MKDGILPQI
+4673 
-4682 LKAIN
+4682 
-4687 RKDGAVPADLLNKI
+4687 
-4701 MIQITS
+4701 
-4707 CIKSEF
+4707 
-4713 FNDYC
+4713 
-4718 NGNNKD
+4718 
-4724 GDIINIHDLFSGDNT
+4724 
-4739 IYDRLLDLQIKAE
+4739 
-4752 SDPNYSYLKNNLLL
+4752 
-4766 KVLVPTLNTEDGPN
+4766 
-4780 KIEYNQIEL
+4780 
-4789 LNTFGEREG
+4789 
-4798 TYEKPKFVKFFNSM
+4798 
-4812 DDDSKNS
+4812 KNS
-4819 NYVYEAWER
+4819 FNCWE
-4828 LLEDTDE
+4828 L
-4835 TVRKFARDLVIYS
+4835 
-4848 FYSSGDMSGFS
+4848 
-4859 KFFKYVPNSW
+4859 
-4869 RLNSGYVDFVRT
+4869 
-4881 KLKDLNTRIPSSV
+4881 
-4894 YIQNMVDDI
+4894 
-4903 ILNNW
+4903 
-4908 FDNDFVKEY
+4908 
-4917 RPSQLIGIVGQ
+4917 
-4928 NTITY
+4928 
-4933 NPHAKPENMISL
+4933 H
-4945 YADYKSY
+4945 
-4952 QKKVLTNN
+4952 
-4960 SGEAINMLGVLSPF
+4960 
-4974 DHAAPNIAC
+4974 
-4983 GLAVR
+4983 
-4988 NGKYQ
+4988 
-4993 STIDY
+4993 
-4998 KHPPRFIKVSR
+4998 IK
-5009 NNMKKGQSQHDYT
+5009 
-5022 IYMHYATGEKRI
+5022 
-5034 QNSNGEYEAI
+5034 
-5044 RYPIYVKVNPKGY
+5044 
-5057 KNGIY
+5057 
-5062 NITEFGTPNSV
+5062 
-5073 DNVFGIQSR
+5073 
-5082 DAAQK
+5082 
-5087 SWKDIEP
+5087 W
-5094 TAFDQE
+5094 
-5100 INKVKIEQGKP
+5100 
-5111 TISRVS
+5111 TISSQVS
-5117 DVENIDRI
+5117 I
-5125 LIGTENGK
+5125 
-5133 ILPPLGS
+5133 
-5140 EYYRISDDQGEREW
+5140 
-5154 SSSVPNMYNYGE
+5154 
-5166 GDENGSLLEDL
+5166 
-5177 FNFKDSQLNKKDTKG
+5177 
-5192 KTLAQLDDELGC
+5192 

>member
-11 FVNNPKVSSDEEFQ
+11 FVNNSKVSSSDEEFQ
-25 KQLQDIVKSYSTEI
+25 KQIQDIVKSYSTEI
-39 TPVYTTKQD
+39 TPVYNTKQD
-48 ISKERKQIRQTQQK
+48 ISNERKQIRRTQQRT
-62 PQPFLVPEGWGAL
+62 QPFLIPEGWGAL
-75 TINEESANPVKRYQD
+75 TIDKESANPVKRYQD
-90 SKKRSEN
+90 SKKRLEN
-97 AKDTKWVTPDQNVIK
+97 ATDTKWVTPDQNVIK

-139 LMVNNDS
+139 LMVNNDN

-152 QIYDPKHDAVST
+152 QTYDPKRDTVDT
-164 YLPDGS
+164 YLPDGTL
-170 FEKRQSFSEWSN
+170 EKRESFSEWSN
-182 QRLKEQGQL
+182 QRLKQQGQL
-191 EDKFVQS
+191 DDKFVQS

-236 YANDAEQYLNNQSKI
+236 YANDAEQYLNNQNKI

-264 QKGQNKE
+264 QKGQNRE
-271 ALLPYLRK
+271 VLLPYLRK

-284 LNGSINPKKLQLIFD
+284 PNGSINPNKLQQIFD

-314 YKILQSYEPTKP
+314 YKILQSYEPTKS
-326 GMIAQSLDKYIFHP
+326 GRIAQGLDKQIFHP

-357 STWITDDVEGTRFHL
+357 STWITDDVEGTRFYL
-372 EGIGNPN
+372 EGIGDPN
-379 TTPQQKLQMIR
+379 TTPQQKLQMI
-390 KFKNSIAERQAYW
+390 KNFKNSIAERQAYW
-403 QKGYKENNA
+403 QNGFKENDA
-412 DAKKYEKGISDR
+412 DIKKYEKGISDR

-456 SYEKTIPSLILSFAG
+456 SYEKTIPSLVLGFAG

-486 SGAIDMS
+486 AGAIDMS

-504 GDYKALLEKNL
+504 GDYKLLLEKNL
-515 NHKGLS
+515 NHRGLS
-521 NKFMKEGKEFAKA
+521 NKFIKEGTEFAKA

-541 GKEKEELYDLL
+541 GNEKEELEDLL

-558 LKDKDLVSVSYESAR
+558 LKDKDLISVSYESAR

-587 GDTYVG
+587 GDTYVNM
-593 IAVNAIPFGK
+593 AVNAIPFGK
-603 IADLGKFTKISSRFK
+603 ITDLAKFTKMSSRFK

-625 GSDNYHAIQY
+625 GSDNYHTIQH
-635 ALDIAKL
+635 ALDITKL

-650 FEVGMGAAGPVGGVV
+650 FEVGMSAAGPVGGIV
-665 GLAAEKTGLYS
+665 GSAVAKTGIYS
-676 AGKFVGKNLAPGM
+676 AGKFIGKNLAPGM
-689 IVGGVIGSQFD
+689 IIGGAIGSQFD
-700 DDDSQLG
+700 DDDSQFG
-707 ATVGVATGALLGG
+707 AVTGVAVGALLGG
-720 LFGATGGKVYMAN
+720 LFGATGGKEYLAS
-733 KLGQLAEK
+733 KLGRLAEK
-741 ATTFGQTLPPSILKM
+741 ATTFGQALPPSILKM
-756 TGKINADVIKQNSK
+756 TGKINADVIKENSK

-797 INGYYQNHPEYRG
+797 ANGYYQNYPEYRS
-810 FIDRL
+810 FVDRL

-859 VATNIFGSAYRT
+859 VFTNIFGSAYRT
-871 SRQITANNVI
+871 SRQISANNVI
-881 ARNLYLDK
+881 ARNLYLNK

-906 LRGPNRSAEA
+906 LRGANRSAEA

-922 MIEYSN
+922 MLEYSN
-928 EQSKK
+928 EQAKN

-942 SMTQAQ
+942 SMTQEQ
-948 QQSEEGLQLAQQ
+948 QQSEQGQQLAQQ

-971 LIQDAKKYYSRVSR
+971 LIQDAKKYYSRIAR
-985 LANSRLIQDAAKRQG
+985 LANSRLIQDAAKKQG
-1000 IETKDSWKNKKQ
+1000 IEIKDSWKNKKQ
-1012 NDKFAKFVSRVA
+1012 NDKFAKFISRIA

-1034 KENIDPLVNA
+1034 RENIDPIVNA
-1044 INDLMQQREMRVI
+1044 INDLMQKSEMRYI
-1057 MSQFDS
+1057 TSQLNS
-1063 SDFTYDGSID
+1063 NNFTYNGNTD
-1073 QQIGIDLAQNRNLVT
+1073 QYIGVDLAQNRNF
-1088 ESRRRQQDQED
+1088 ENN
-1099 DKVQAR
+1099 KVQAR
-1105 RDLLKAKRQALAQLY
+1105 RDLLKAKRQALVQLY
-1120 SDIEKSEKNFNNRND
+1120 NDIEKSEKNFNNRND
-1135 IGFVKAVIGELIG
+1135 IGFVKAVISELIG
-1148 EVEDQAEK
+1148 EVESQAEN
-1156 EAGENQSII
+1156 EAGEDQNII
-1165 DEYKE
+1165 DEYNE

-1175 KNHTGFTDQEYN
+1175 KNHTQFTDQEYN
-1187 DLKDKFR
+1187 ELKDNFR

-1216 SHLKDEDTLKKQ
+1216 SHIKDEETLKKQ
-1228 IQEYEENKRKKH
+1228 IQEYEENRRKKH
-1240 FWQKQQESPDLFEYD
+1240 FWQKSQEAPDLFEYD
-1255 SLGKFKDIL
+1255 SLGNFKEIL

-1275 DQIEDVDRSIE
+1275 NQIEDVDRSIE

-1301 RLVNDTEEAKEV
+1301 RLVKDTEEA
-1313 EDAERNEQIDALA
+1313 EDTVRDEQIDALA
-1326 AARAGL
+1326 AARAGI
-1332 EEELGISDEKQNKDN
+1332 EKELNVEGQQSQD
-1347 NNSKEPA
+1347 KEIDGQPA
-1354 TPITEETPTPSPVQD
+1354 PVTEETPAPAPTQDKDDKVEREPEDNTNNPKPEPPQPEPSPEPV
-1369 KEGNTE
+1369 
-1375 QQPKDDTD
+1375 
-1383 NNQKQPKDNTS
+1383 
-1394 QSQPEDT
+1394 QPEA
-1401 EPQAPEPESSKPQP
+1401 PQPEAPKPQP
-1415 KFEQSEASKQ
+1415 KFEQSEISKQ
-1425 VGGKLNS
+1425 VGGKLDS

-1438 KHVKRNLTTSSHYFI
+1438 NHIKRNLTTSSHYFI
-1453 MDDDGKLQLARR
+1453 IGDDGKIQLARR
-1465 VHSTLDSRESDT
+1465 VHSTLDSRMLDT
-1477 NANLISRNKQ
+1477 NANLASMNQ
-1487 IQDFI
+1487 QVQDFI
-1492 ENLNKITTLDQLTE
+1492 KSLDKITTLEQLIE
-1506 YVNSVDQTKNIQGYI
+1506 YVNNVDKTKDIQGYI
-1521 DYLKQGEFKD
+1521 DYLKQGEFED
-1531 YFDDEVKFGIAHELV
+1531 YFDDEVKFGIAHELA

-1558 LIDFICRSFFA
+1558 LIDFMCRTFFA
-1569 GDQLSYGTN
+1569 GEPLSFSTN
-1578 LQIFDG
+1578 LQLFDG

-1592 MNGDTFN
+1592 MSGDTFN

-1667 FTRKSSGKTDL
+1667 FISKVNGKTDL
-1678 EKIDPG
+1678 EKIEPG

-1690 GFYSE
+1690 DFYSE
-1695 QQTMYKLMMQDNS
+1695 QQTMYKLMMEDNS

-1724 YKKDGD
+1724 WQKKKNSSG
-1730 SFILNKV
+1730 FVLNKV
-1737 TNEPKNKSIQ
+1737 TNEPENKSIQ
-1747 IDFSD
+1747 LDFND
-1752 DVENRFTKEINIDE
+1752 NVEDRFTKQINIDT
-1766 FKQAYDAARNLM
+1766 FKSSYDSTRSLMISTYSNIITELAA
-1778 LSTHKEIAAELDTI
+1778 I

-1797 SYREDLDRIFK
+1797 SYRQSLDDIFNDA
-1808 ESPDAITEF
+1808 PDVITEF
-1817 DNTQETLTK
+1817 SNTQETIVQ
-1826 LQAHTSYM
+1826 LQSHTSQM
-1834 HDAINRM
+1834 MDAINKM
-1841 KQILENAEEYE
+1841 KQILEDAREFEREE
-1852 RQEAEKAE
+1852 AIKAE
-1860 ELAKAEQRRKA
+1860 EQAKVEQKRKA
-1871 EERRNNPNPE
+1871 EERSINPE
-1881 DYDIKQQIY
+1881 DYDVKQQIY
-1890 ADIDRTLEAIS
+1890 DDIDRTWEAIS
-1901 DIVSYDPNGDPQ
+1901 DITSYDSNGEANQ
-1913 DLTPDKQA
+1913 LTPDKQA
-1921 ELSKLMSE
+1921 QLSQLVSE
-1929 LYEIAVQL
+1929 IESIAGQMEN
-1937 GDLSILPEDIEK
+1937 LSILPKDIEK
-1949 QNDIFKQVQTIED
+1949 ITKIFQNIQTIKD
-1962 DFGITSDQHNVVK
+1962 DFGISEDQHNVVK

-1986 NLDQKQIDEDEDLVK
+1986 NIDQSQIDKNEDLIK
-2001 LSTESDFVTNSTFTY
+2001 LSTESDFVTNSTFVY
-2016 KIGEYTDKLGEK
+2016 KIKEYTDKLGEK
-2028 KKTIF
+2028 KKTVF
-2033 VDIEYNGKSGKK
+2033 VDIEYNGKAGKK
-2045 SFKDMRVWVASYSQD
+2045 SFKDIRVWVASYSQD

-2071 ITQLQDKLQQGY
+2071 ITELQNKLQQGY

-2098 TLRSKQQKNI
+2098 ALRSQQQKNI
-2108 LDTDIS
+2108 LDTELS
-2114 KTLGTDLYKI
+2114 KVLGNDLYKI
-2124 KFDGKQDT
+2124 KFDGKQNV

-2143 ESILTVCAPNTEGDL
+2143 GSILTVFAPNTDGDL
-2158 TRKIQSYPI
+2158 TRRIQSYPI
-2167 NQALHQGDFVVLY
+2167 GQALHQGDFVVLY
-2180 RPQYDELSGFEE
+2180 RPQYDELRGFEE
-2192 RDPVPIIMRTK
+2192 RDAVPIIMRTK
-2203 QISQN
+2203 QISQK

-2215 ILSQI
+2215 ILYQI
-2220 AHEEISPAQYYYKGD
+2220 THEEVSQSQYYYKGD
-2235 KNTGLSYGQILSL
+2235 KKTGLTYGQILSL

-2260 KNLMSVYID
+2260 KNLMSIYID
-2269 KDNPAKVM
+2269 EKNPTYVR

-2285 KTGLKQLKQ
+2285 ITGLQQLKQ
-2294 HYYSYDFSDDEQIK
+2294 HYYTYDFSNDEQVK
-2308 QFNKDI
+2308 QFNTDI
-2314 QKYKIAAR
+2314 QKYKIAAM
-2322 ANFSQQNLAENDE
+2322 ANFSQQNLGENDE
-2335 LYDLKEFFENNPNE
+2335 LYDLKEFFNDNPHE

-2368 QPNQS
+2368 QPNDEQGLS
-2373 LGGIAWYIK
+2373 GVAWYIK
-2382 NNILTTDFNGFE
+2382 NNILATDFNGFE

-2403 KVEKIEK
+2403 KVEREAV
-2410 ESTEDETPIDE
+2410 EEQSPIDE
-2421 SMEIEGT
+2421 SKEIETRTGEVNT
-2428 TNEDENDGGLDQYFR
+2428 KTNNLKDALDGDDEALWAGPEY
-2443 DDQEVDYVAWNR
+2443 YR
-2455 TQSHRNFEYDAERAA
+2455 TQSHRNFEYNTERAA

-2512 IILSKFADE
+2512 IVLSKFADE

-2527 AFHRMAEVL
+2527 AFHRISEIL

-2548 FRESHS
+2548 FRKRHS
-2554 NTIFTDKQVGEE
+2554 NTIFTDKQVAEE
-2566 LAEGFRIFMLNK
+2566 LAEGFRTFMLNK
-2578 PRLHWSLNLVKMYN
+2578 PRLHWSFNLVKMYN
-2592 NIKDYIQQVSNMNMG
+2592 NIKDYVQQVSNMNMG

-2639 KFKNAQSSLFKR
+2639 KFKNAESSLFKR

-2670 TLVYAV
+2670 TLVYTI

-2690 NIRVELGYI
+2690 NIKVDLGYI
-2699 TGDAISDEKRKKQA
+2699 TGDAISDEKIKKRA
-2713 QALYNIIA
+2713 QALYNAIS
-2721 APQATVEQLESKL
+2721 APQVTVEQLESKL

-2747 AMKELLQKDVYNK
+2747 AMKELLQEDVYKN
-2760 VVMDDVAAKLSSIA
+2760 VVIDDVAAKLSSIA
-2774 TNATKIAEEDNVVDI
+2774 TNATKIAEEDNVADV
-2789 EGDPDTDNGNIGE
+2789 ENDPDADNGNIGE
-2802 HTRASYEFS
+2802 HTKASYEFS
-2811 RFSKASQR
+2811 RFNKASQR

-2846 QRVLVAE
+2846 QRVLIAE

-2895 NPMFKQFKK
+2895 NPMFKQFKN
-2904 RLDVLIEQAKTDP
+2904 RLDVLMEQAKTDP

-2996 GHNARELYDIKNFFT
+2996 GYNARELFDIKNFFT

-3016 RGQVKIN
+3016 RGQVRIN
-3023 GKLVKVY
+3023 GKIVKVY
-3030 GLLEHLEDPDHRP
+3030 GLLEHLEDPEHRP
-3043 FTIKNA
+3043 FTIKNI

-3057 PTDLIV
+3057 PTDLVV

-3092 ELDYMLEQKYG
+3092 ELDYMLDQKYG

-3109 MKELFES
+3109 MKQLFES

-3134 ESFYSTLDSLIKPVS
+3134 ESFYSTLDGLIKPMS
-3149 GRVTLNI
+3149 GKIVLNI
-3156 NQQYIDRIW
+3156 NQQYIDKIW

-3211 DNLNDV
+3211 DNLNGV

-3244 IESDESTPD
+3244 IEDPESTPD
-3253 QKVGIGSIIAKQMIQ
+3253 QKRGIGSIIAKQMVQ
-3268 KNHPNIS
+3268 KEHPNIS

-3281 FKTNQGQDKGRDY
+3281 FKTNQGQDRGRDY

-3332 KLPGINYKEGAA
+3332 KLPGINYREGAA

-3350 ISATMVDGKEQINIR
+3350 ISVTTVDGKEKVHIR

-3388 IDMDLKPEEVIA
+3388 IDMDLKPEEVVA

-3423 FISFVDKEAGYE
+3423 FISFVDKKAGYE
-3435 KSLKIAEETFFD
+3435 QSLKIAEETFFD
-3447 PTKVSRDQQRD
+3447 MTKISRDQQRD
-3458 MINELLVR
+3458 MINELLMR

-3521 IWCLAADITAKSIM
+3521 IWCLAADVTAKSIM

-3594 CAEVANELVSSPQYN
+3594 CAEVANELVSSPQYD
-3609 KLKQLMTEGEYKSAL
+3609 KLKKLMTEGEYKSAL

-3653 EDVKDIVETKISAET
+3653 EDVKDIVEIKIAAET
-3668 KSYENG
+3668 KSYEKG

-3716 HLTPKEMLSIAENYQ
+3716 HLTPKEMLSVAENYQ

-3747 LRRQDVKS
+3747 LRRQDVAS

-3828 DNIKFNTY
+3828 NDIKFNTY

-3851 GDKDLQNMG
+3851 GNKDLQNMG

-3874 RTYTVKNND
+3874 RTYTVRNND
-3883 GSFTTKTGL
+3883 GSFTTKSGE
-3892 QLRDDI
+3892 QLRNDI

-3906 KLGYDSLQKE
+3906 KLGYESLQNE

-3930 ERFAKYLRKQLTDRD
+3930 ERFARYLRKQLTDRD
-3945 ADNNSVGALNIVYT
+3945 ADNNSVGALNIIYT
-3959 NYDDEGNPIKG
+3959 NYDDEGKPVKG

-4017 EGMPTKLLDNQVP
+4017 EGTPTKLLDNQIP

-4061 VEYYEDEN
+4061 IEYYEDKN

-4076 RPAGKK
+4076 RPAGKQ
-4082 CKLQVFDKETKKYR
+4082 CKLQVFDKETKKFR
-4096 NMSFTEARK
+4096 NMSFIEARK

-4110 KVISSSF
+4110 KVIGSSF
-4117 DYTDKDGNKV
+4117 DYTDKEDNKV

-4174 TGSDFDIDKLFLSCK
+4174 TGSDKLYQCSNQ
-4189 PYNSY
+4189 YN
-4194 KDKDDHNK
+4194 
-4202 RKVNFDFKEGSE
+4202 
-4214 QDLQAKLMDG
+4214 
-4224 YMSLLLDWKSEDDK
+4224 
-4238 DSRTCNILHRSIDND
+4238 I
-4253 TSLVKAK
+4253 
-4260 GASYLGFNV
+4260 
-4269 LSDIEQNLDKEQ
+4269 
-4281 IVMPYDFYTPRNQVE
+4281 
-4296 TKDTFLTGKTGIG
+4296 
-4309 PFALNNNS
+4309 
-4317 QILTMLYDVKFTQ
+4317 
-4330 KVGTIMK
+4330 
-4337 DLGLD
+4337 
-4342 RLGRTLDRNQQN
+4342 
-4354 ILSWLSAMINAHV
+4354 
-4367 DIAKDPYITRLN
+4367 
-4379 VNPYTYN
+4379 
-4386 LVNLLL
+4386 
-4392 RVGLGEDTFYFTTQ
+4392 
-4406 GIMKDLAFAY
+4406 
-4416 NDSVS
+4416 
-4421 TYMADDSKT
+4421 
-4430 PWQRRRDAENDVLKK
+4430 
-4445 YFSEEPESDNDPNCI
+4445 
-4460 PSIMEEIQKGFDD
+4460 
-4473 IPTAVEQDYIIRQIL
+4473 
-4488 GEFQKDGKWVR
+4488 
-4499 GYIDAEGNEHLVDV
+4499 
-4513 KNKVRN
+4513 
-4519 SIIREMSINQNPNKK
+4519 
-4534 GYINPTSTKKM
+4534 
-4545 FTVMS
+4545 
-4550 RDGKEIKLSPLD
+4550 
-4562 VTRWIFI
+4562 
-4569 ANKRFEKPGD
+4569 
-4579 ALANLVK
+4579 
-4586 YSKIDTKK
+4586 
-4594 QGKNIAEQDAY
+4594 
-4605 LKGYNDTYNPGGQT
+4605 
-4619 YQQFEPTSLSALKDG
+4619 
-4634 SYIGKKTKYATDL
+4634 
-4647 YRDVVGQQLLSSCMA
+4647 
-4662 VFGTRNKEGKR
+4662 
-4673 MKDGILPQI
+4673 
-4682 LKAIN
+4682 
-4687 RKDGAVPADLLNKI
+4687 
-4701 MIQITS
+4701 
-4707 CIKSEF
+4707 
-4713 FNDYC
+4713 
-4718 NGNNKD
+4718 
-4724 GDIINIHDLFSGDNT
+4724 
-4739 IYDRLLDLQIKAE
+4739 
-4752 SDPNYSYLKNNLLL
+4752 
-4766 KVLVPTLNTEDGPN
+4766 
-4780 KIEYNQIEL
+4780 
-4789 LNTFGEREG
+4789 
-4798 TYEKPKFVKFFNSM
+4798 
-4812 DDDSKNS
+4812 KNS
-4819 NYVYEAWER
+4819 FNCWE
-4828 LLEDTDE
+4828 L
-4835 TVRKFARDLVIYS
+4835 
-4848 FYSSGDMSGFS
+4848 
-4859 KFFKYVPNSW
+4859 
-4869 RLNSGYVDFVRT
+4869 
-4881 KLKDLNTRIPSSV
+4881 
-4894 YIQNMVDDI
+4894 
-4903 ILNNW
+4903 
-4908 FDNDFVKEY
+4908 
-4917 RPSQLIGIVGQ
+4917 
-4928 NTITY
+4928 
-4933 NPHAKPENMISL
+4933 H
-4945 YADYKSY
+4945 
-4952 QKKVLTNN
+4952 
-4960 SGEAINMLGVLSPF
+4960 
-4974 DHAAPNIAC
+4974 
-4983 GLAVR
+4983 
-4988 NGKYQ
+4988 
-4993 STIDY
+4993 
-4998 KHPPRFIKVSR
+4998 
-5009 NNMKKGQSQHDYT
+5009 
-5022 IYMHYATGEKRI
+5022 
-5034 QNSNGEYEAI
+5034 I
-5044 RYPIYVKVNPKGY
+5044 R
-5057 KNGIY
+5057 
-5062 NITEFGTPNSV
+5062 
-5073 DNVFGIQSR
+5073 
-5082 DAAQK
+5082 
-5087 SWKDIEP
+5087 W
-5094 TAFDQE
+5094 
-5100 INKVKIEQGKP
+5100 
-5111 TISRVS
+5111 TISSQVS
-5117 DVENIDRI
+5117 I
-5125 LIGTENGK
+5125 
-5133 ILPPLGS
+5133 
-5140 EYYRISDDQGEREW
+5140 
-5154 SSSVPNMYNYGE
+5154 
-5166 GDENGSLLEDL
+5166 
-5177 FNFKDSQLNKKDTKG
+5177 
-5192 KTLAQLDDELGC
+5192 

>member
-11 FVNNPKVSSDEEFQ
+11 LVNNPSISSDQEFQ

-48 ISKERKQIRQTQQK
+48 ISKERKRIRQTQQK
-62 PQPFLVPEGWGAL
+62 PQPLLVPEGWGAL

-97 AKDTKWVTPDQNVIK
+97 ATDTKWVTPDQNVIK

-133 PRYVKS
+133 PRYVKQ
-139 LMVNNDS
+139 LMVNNDN
-146 QMYGQL
+146 QMYGQT

-170 FEKRQSFSEWSN
+170 FEKRESFSDWSK

-191 EDKFVQS
+191 DDKFVQS

-236 YANDAEQYLNNQSKI
+236 YANDAEQYLNNQNKI

-264 QKGQNKE
+264 QKGQNRE

-279 HGLIS
+279 NGLIS
-284 LNGSINPKKLQLIFD
+284 LNGSINPNKLQQIFD

-314 YKILQSYEPTKP
+314 YKILQSYEPTRS
-326 GMIAQSLDKYIFHP
+326 GRIAQGFDKQIFHP
-340 IDRAIQSA
+340 IDRAIQSV

-357 STWITDDVEGTRFHL
+357 STWITDDVEGTRFYL

-379 TTPQQKLQMIR
+379 TTPQQKLQMI
-390 KFKNSIAERQAYW
+390 KNFKNSIAERQSYW
-403 QKGYKENNA
+403 QKGFKENNA
-412 DAKKYEKGISDR
+412 DVKKYEKGISDR

-456 SYEKTIPSLILSFAG
+456 SYEKTIPSLILGFAG
-471 AATGKLAISAGTALL
+471 AATGNLAISTGTALL
-486 SGAIDMS
+486 AGAIDMS

-515 NHKGLS
+515 SHKGLS
-521 NKFMKEGKEFAKA
+521 NKFMKEGTEFAKA

-541 GKEKEELYDLL
+541 GNEKEELQDLL

-558 LKDKDLVSVSYESAR
+558 LKDKDLISVSYESAR

-603 IADLGKFTKISSRFK
+603 IANLGKFTKMSSRFK
-618 AGLRKAI
+618 AGLRSAI
-625 GSDNYHAIQY
+625 GSDNYRTIQHAI
-635 ALDIAKL
+635 DVAKL

-650 FEVGMGAAGPVGGVV
+650 FELGMASAGPVGGVV
-665 GLAAEKTGLYS
+665 GTAAAKTGLYS
-676 AGKFVGKNLAPGM
+676 AGKFIGKNLAPGM
-689 IVGGVIGSQFD
+689 IVGGAIGSQFD

-707 ATVGVATGALLGG
+707 ATIGVATGALLGG
-720 LFGATGGKVYMAN
+720 LFGATGGRAYMAN

-741 ATTFGQTLPPSILKM
+741 ATTFGQSLPPSILKM
-756 TGKINADVIKQNSK
+756 TGKINAEAIKQNSK
-770 ELIGRLALRD
+770 DLIGRLALRD

-797 INGYYQNHPEYRG
+797 INGYYKNYPEYRG
-810 FIDRL
+810 FVDRL

-916 LEAFDK
+916 LQAFDK

-942 SMTQAQ
+942 SMTQEQ
-948 QQSEEGLQLAQQ
+948 QQSQEGLQLAQQ
-960 IQQAKQFLDPE
+960 IQQAKQFLDPD

-1000 IETKDSWKNKKQ
+1000 IETKDSWRDKKQ

-1057 MSQFDS
+1057 MSQFDT
-1063 SDFTYDGSID
+1063 SDFTYDGSMD
-1073 QQIGIDLAQNRNLVT
+1073 QQVGVDLAQNRNLVT

-1099 DKVQAR
+1099 DKAQAH
-1105 RDLLKAKRQALAQLY
+1105 RDLLKAKRQALVQLY
-1120 SDIEKSEKNFNNRND
+1120 NDIERSEKNFNNRND
-1135 IGFVKAVIGELIG
+1135 IGFVKAVISELIG
-1148 EVEDQAEK
+1148 DVESQAEQD
-1156 EAGENQSII
+1156 AGENQSVI
-1165 DEYKE
+1165 DEYNE

-1175 KNHTGFTDQEYN
+1175 NNHTGFTDQEYN
-1187 DLKDKFR
+1187 DIKDKFR

-1228 IQEYEENKRKKH
+1228 IQEYEENRRKKH
-1240 FWQKQQESPDLFEYD
+1240 FWQKPQESPDLFEYD
-1255 SLGKFKDIL
+1255 SIGKFKDIL

-1301 RLVNDTEEAKEV
+1301 RLVEDTEEA
-1313 EDAERNEQIDALA
+1313 EDSERNEQIDALA

-1332 EEELGISDEKQNKDN
+1332 EEELGINEDQQDQDN
-1347 NNSKEPA
+1347 TNTEEPVE
-1354 TPITEETPTPSPVQD
+1354 PVTEETSTPSPVKD
-1369 KEGNTE
+1369 KDDNTE
-1375 QQPKDDTD
+1375 QQPKDSTD
-1383 NNQKQPKDNTS
+1383 NNQEQPQEDETK
-1394 QSQPEDT
+1394 QSQPEA
-1401 EPQAPEPESSKPQP
+1401 PQPESPKPQP

-1425 VGGKLNS
+1425 VGGKLDN

-1453 MDDDGKLQLARR
+1453 LDDDGKLQLARR
-1465 VHSTLDSRESDT
+1465 VHSTLDSRMLDT
-1477 NANLISRNKQ
+1477 NANLVSMNQQ

-1492 ENLNKITTLDQLTE
+1492 KNLDKVTTLEQLVE
-1506 YVNSVDQTKNIQGYI
+1506 YVNSVDETKNIQGYI

-1531 YFDDEVKFGIAHELV
+1531 YFDDEVKFGIAHELA

-1558 LIDFICRSFFA
+1558 LIDFMCRSFFA
-1569 GDQLSYGTN
+1569 GEPLSYDTN
-1578 LQIFDG
+1578 LQLFDG
-1584 EVSSIREF
+1584 QVSSIREF
-1592 MNGDTFN
+1592 MNGKTFN
-1599 SIISQLKSIQ
+1599 SIMSQLKSIQ

-1630 FDSKTGKRVNIA
+1630 FDAKTGKRVNIA

-1667 FTRKSSGKTDL
+1667 FTRQIGGKTEL
-1678 EKIDPG
+1678 EKVDAG
-1684 YRTSWI
+1684 YRTSWL

-1695 QQTMYKLMMQDNS
+1695 QQTMYKLMMEDNS

-1724 YKKDGD
+1724 WKKDGD
-1730 SFILNKV
+1730 SFVLNSA

-1747 IDFSD
+1747 IDFSN
-1752 DVENRFTKEINIDE
+1752 DVEGRFTKQINIDE
-1766 FKQAYDAARNLM
+1766 FKSAYDQTRDLM
-1778 LSTHKEIAAELDTI
+1778 LRTYKNTIAELAAI

-1797 SYREDLDRIFK
+1797 SYRESLERIFNDA
-1808 ESPDAITEF
+1808 PDAITQF
-1817 DNTQETLTK
+1817 DNTQETLTQ
-1826 LQAHTSYM
+1826 LQSYTSQM
-1834 HDAINRM
+1834 SNTINEM
-1841 KQILENAEEYE
+1841 KQILEDAKEYE

-1860 ELAKAEQRRKA
+1860 ELAKAEQKKKA
-1871 EERRNNPNPE
+1871 EERNANPE
-1881 DYDIKQQIY
+1881 QYEQNSVKDQIY
-1890 ADIDRTLEAIS
+1890 ADIDQTWEAITN
-1901 DIVSYDPNGDPQ
+1901 IVSYDSNGDPIE
-1913 DLTPDKQA
+1913 LTPDKQSD
-1921 ELSKLMSE
+1921 LSQLVSD
-1929 LYEIAVQL
+1929 YYTIAVQL
-1937 GDLSILPEDIEK
+1937 GKLSILPEDIK
-1949 QNDIFKQVQTIED
+1949 RQNEIFSRVQTIEN
-1962 DFGITSDQHNVVK
+1962 DFGITRDEHNVVK
-1975 KYSKAKMNPFN
+1975 KYNKAKMNPFN
-1986 NLDQKQIDEDEDLVK
+1986 NLDQSQIDKDEDLVK
-2001 LSTESDFVTNSTFTY
+2001 LSTESDFITNSTFTY

-2028 KKTIF
+2028 KKTVF
-2033 VDIEYNGKSGKK
+2033 VDIEYNGRAGKK
-2045 SFKDMRVWVASYSQD
+2045 SFKDMRVWVSSYSQD

-2098 TLRSKQQKNI
+2098 TLRSQQQKNV
-2108 LDTDIS
+2108 LDTELS

-2124 KFDGKQDT
+2124 KFDGKQNI
-2132 IGIVKKDSTST
+2132 IGIVKKGSTST
-2143 ESILTVCAPNTEGDL
+2143 GSILTVCAPNTQGDL

-2203 QISQN
+2203 QISQK
-2208 DADLITD
+2208 DADLITN
-2215 ILSQI
+2215 ILRQI
-2220 AHEEISPAQYYYKGD
+2220 TNEEISPAQWYFKGD
-2235 KNTGLSYGQILSL
+2235 KNTGLTYGQILSL

-2260 KNLMSVYID
+2260 KNLMSVYINE
-2269 KDNPAKVM
+2269 KEPTKVV

-2285 KTGLKQLKQ
+2285 KTGQRQLKQ
-2294 HYYSYDFSDDEQIK
+2294 HYYTYDFSNDEEARR
-2308 QFNKDI
+2308 FNTDI

-2335 LYDLKEFFENNPNE
+2335 LYSLKGFFDSNRNE

-2360 ASDFKNPK
+2360 YSDFKNPK
-2368 QPNQS
+2368 QPNDQQG

-2403 KVEKIEK
+2403 KSERTKK
-2410 ESTEDETPIDE
+2410 ESTEDQTPIDE
-2421 SMEIEGT
+2421 SKEIEGAVDD
-2428 TNEDENDGGLDQYFR
+2428 EDNDNGAVDNFFNGNNDQVGWV
-2443 DDQEVDYVAWNR
+2443 EWNR
-2455 TQSHRNFEYDAERAA
+2455 TQSHRNFEYDTERAA

-2479 VRVDFAKNSKGED
+2479 VRVDFAKNSNGED

-2527 AFHRMAEVL
+2527 AFHRIAEIL

-2548 FRESHS
+2548 FRKRHS

-2566 LAEGFRIFMLNK
+2566 LAEGFRVFMLNK

-2634 FKNVF
+2634 FKNAF
-2639 KFKNAQSSLFKR
+2639 KFKNAESSLFKR

-2657 YVLNQQMYDELVD
+2657 YVLNQQMYDELID

-2690 NIRVELGYI
+2690 NIKVDLGYI

-2713 QALYNIIA
+2713 QALYNFIA
-2721 APQATVEQLESKL
+2721 APQVTVEQLESKL
-2734 GESKYKQKAVGLL
+2734 GESKYKQKAVGFL
-2747 AMKELLQKDVYNK
+2747 AMKELLQEDVYNK

-2774 TNATKIAEEDNVVDI
+2774 TNATKVAEEDNVADVED
-2789 EGDPDTDNGNIGE
+2789 DPDADNGNIGE

-2834 RFKVDENNHVTF
+2834 RFKVDDNNHVTF

-2889 SSRAND
+2889 SSMAND

-2945 PQSGKYSL
+2945 PQSGMYSL

-3016 RGQVKIN
+3016 RGQVRIN

-3057 PTDLIV
+3057 PTDLVV

-3092 ELDYMLEQKYG
+3092 ELDYMLDQKYG

-3109 MKELFES
+3109 MKQLFES

-3134 ESFYSTLDSLIKPVS
+3134 ESFYSTLDSLIKPMS

-3211 DNLNDV
+3211 DNLNGV
-3217 QYHEGSSKDGYIM
+3217 RYHEGSSKDGYIM

-3253 QKVGIGSIIAKQMIQ
+3253 QKVGIGSVIAKQMVQ
-3268 KNHPNIS
+3268 KDHPNIS

-3281 FKTNQGQDKGRDY
+3281 FKTNQGQDRGRDY

-3318 TMSDKKTWVFLDGI
+3318 TMSDKKTWVFLDGV

-3344 KKNLPI
+3344 KKNLPTV
-3350 ISATMVDGKEQINIR
+3350 SVTMVDGKEQVYVR
-3365 FPNNVLDQFRE
+3365 FPDNVLDQFRE

-3414 TGVYDKDGN
+3414 TGVYNEKGD
-3423 FISFVDKEAGYE
+3423 FISFVDKKAGYVE
-3435 KSLKIAEETFFD
+3435 SLKIAEETFFD
-3447 PTKVSRDQQRD
+3447 PEKISVEQQRE
-3458 MINELLVR
+3458 MINELLMR

-3509 RQNNAITGNSDA
+3509 RQNNVITGNSDA
-3521 IWCLAADITAKSIM
+3521 IWCLAADVTAKSIM

-3653 EDVKDIVETKISAET
+3653 EDVKDIVETKIAAET
-3668 KSYENG
+3668 KSYEKG

-3699 SKDIERAFK
+3699 SKDIEKAFK

-3820 ENKIDFAS
+3820 NNKIDFTNN
-3828 DNIKFNTY
+3828 DIKFNTY

-3874 RTYTVKNND
+3874 RMYTVKNND
-3883 GSFTTKTGL
+3883 GSFTTKTGE
-3892 QLRDDI
+3892 QLRNDI

-3906 KLGYDSLQKE
+3906 KLGYESLQNE

-4017 EGMPTKLLDNQVP
+4017 EGTPTKLLDNQVP

-4061 VEYYEDEN
+4061 VEYYEDKN

-4082 CKLQVFDKETKKYR
+4082 CRLQVFDKDTKKFR

-4110 KVISSSF
+4110 KVIGSAF
-4117 DYTDKDGNKV
+4117 DYTDKDGNQV

-4189 PYNSY
+4189 PYNYY
-4194 KDKDDHNK
+4194 KDKEDHNK

-4253 TSLVKAK
+4253 TSLVKAD
-4260 GASYLGFNV
+4260 GESYLGFNV
-4269 LSDIEQNLDKEQ
+4269 LSDIEQNVDKEQ
-4281 IVMPYDFYTPRNQVE
+4281 VVMPYDFYTPRNQVE

-4342 RLGRTLDRNQQN
+4342 RLGKTLDRNQQN

-4445 YFSEEPESDNDPNCI
+4445 YFSEESEGDNDPNSI

-4473 IPTAVEQDYIIRQIL
+4473 IPTALAQDYIIRQIL

-4513 KNKVRN
+4513 KKKVRN

-4534 GYINPTSTKKM
+4534 GYIDPTSTKKM

-4619 YQQFEPTSLSALKDG
+4619 YSQFEPTSLSALKDG
-4634 SYIGKKTKYATDL
+4634 SYIGQKTKYATDL

-4687 RKDGAVPADLLNKI
+4687 RKDGAVPAELLNKI

-4752 SDPNYSYLKNNLLL
+4752 ADPKYSYLKNNLLL

-4780 KIEYNQIEL
+4780 KIEHDQIEL

-4798 TYEKPKFVKFFNSM
+4798 TYERPKFVKFFNSM

-4869 RLNSGYVDFVRT
+4869 RISSGYVDFVRT
-4881 KLKDLNTRIPSSV
+4881 KLKNLNTRIPSSA
-4894 YIQNMVDDI
+4894 YIQDMVDDI

-4928 NTITY
+4928 NTVTY
-4933 NPHAKPENMISL
+4933 NPHAKPEDMVSM
-4945 YADYKSY
+4945 YATYSGY
-4952 QKKVLTNN
+4952 QRKVLTNN
-4960 SGEAINMLGVLSPF
+4960 AGEAINMLGIVSPF

-4983 GLAVR
+4983 GLTVR

-4998 KHPPRFIKVSR
+4998 QHPPRFIKVSR

-5022 IYMHYATGEKRI
+5022 IYMHYSTGEKRV

-5082 DAAQK
+5082 DAAGK

-5117 DVENIDRI
+5117 DVENIDRV
-5125 LIGTENGK
+5125 LFGTENGK
-5133 ILPPLGS
+5133 ILPPLES
-5140 EYYRISDDQGEREW
+5140 SKYYRISDDQGEREW
-5154 SSSVPNMYNYGE
+5154 NSKVPSMYNYGE
-5166 GDENGSLLEDL
+5166 GDEQGSLLEDL
-5177 FNFKDSQLNKKDTKG
+5177 FNFKDSLSNKKDTRG

>member
-11 FVNNPKVSSDEEFQ
+11 LVNNSNTSSDEEFQ

-39 TPVYTTKQD
+39 TPVYNTKQD
-48 ISKERKQIRQTQQK
+48 ISNERKQIRRPQQNAHT
-62 PQPFLVPEGWGAL
+62 FLVPDSWGGFDV
-75 TINEESANPVKRYQD
+75 NEFAKELSNPVKRYQD

-97 AKDTKWVTPDQNVIK
+97 ATNTKWETPDQNVIK
-112 NYKLDK
+112 NYKLDE
-118 VLKKNPESEYAKLTD
+118 VLKKNPESKYAKLTD

-139 LMVNNDS
+139 LMVNNDN

-152 QIYDPKHDAVST
+152 QTYDPKHDTVDT
-164 YLPDGS
+164 YLPDGTL
-170 FEKRQSFSEWSN
+170 EKKESFSEWSN
-182 QRLKEQGQL
+182 QRLKQQGQL

-198 MGDVNYF
+198 MGDINYF

-236 YANDAEQYLNNQSKI
+236 YANDAEQYLNNQNKI

-271 ALLPYLRK
+271 TLLPYLRK
-279 HGLIS
+279 YGLVS
-284 LNGSINPKKLQLIFD
+284 LNGNIDPKKLRQIFD

-314 YKILQSYEPTKP
+314 YMILQSYEPTRSGK
-326 GMIAQSLDKYIFHP
+326 IAQGLDKQIFHP

-357 STWITDDVEGTRFHL
+357 STWITDDVEGTRFYL

-379 TTPQQKLQMIR
+379 TTPQQKLQMI
-390 KFKNSIAERQAYW
+390 KNFKNSIAERQAYW
-403 QKGYKENNA
+403 KKGYKEN
-412 DAKKYEKGISDR
+412 DVDVKKYEKGISDR
-424 YKYEDQ
+424 YRYEDQ

-471 AATGKLAISAGTALL
+471 AATGKLAISSGTALL
-486 SGAIDMS
+486 AGSIDMS

-504 GDYKALLEKNL
+504 GDYKALLDKNL
-515 NHKGLS
+515 NHKGLT
-521 NKFMKEGKEFAKA
+521 NKFMNEGIKFAKA

-541 GKEKEELYDLL
+541 GNEKEELQDLL

-558 LKDKDLVSVSYESAR
+558 PKDKDLISISYESAR

-593 IAVNAIPFGK
+593 MAVNAIPFGK
-603 IADLGKFTKISSRFK
+603 ITDLGKFTKMSSKFK

-625 GSDNYHAIQY
+625 GGDNYHTIQH

-642 NTVGAKKG
+642 NTVGAEKG
-650 FEVGMGAAGPVGGVV
+650 FEVGMAVAGPVGGVV
-665 GLAAEKTGLYS
+665 GSAAAKTGIYS

-689 IVGGVIGSQFD
+689 IAGGVIGSQFD
-700 DDDSQLG
+700 DDDSQFG
-707 ATVGVATGALLGG
+707 AATGVAVGALLGG
-720 LFGATGGKVYMAN
+720 LLGATGGKQYLAG

-741 ATTFGQTLPPSILKM
+741 ATTFGQALPPSILKM
-756 TGKINADVIKQNSK
+756 TGKINTDAIKQNSK

-797 INGYYQNHPEYRG
+797 ANGYYKNYPEYRG
-810 FIDRL
+810 FVDRL

-859 VATNIFGSAYRT
+859 VFTNIFGSAYRT
-871 SRQITANNVI
+871 SRQISANNVI

-906 LRGPNRSAEA
+906 LRGANRSAEA

-928 EQSKK
+928 EQSKN

-942 SMTQAQ
+942 NMTQEQ
-948 QQSEEGLQLAQQ
+948 QQSEGGQQLAQQ

-971 LIQDAKKYYSRVSR
+971 LIEDAKKYYSRVAR
-985 LANSRLIQDAAKRQG
+985 LANSKLIQDAAKKQG
-1000 IETKDSWKNKKQ
+1000 IETRDSWRDKKQ

-1034 KENIDPLVNA
+1034 RENIDPIVNA
-1044 INDLMQQREMRVI
+1044 INDLMQKREMRTI

-1063 SDFTYDGSID
+1063 SDFTYDGDID
-1073 QQIGIDLAQNRNLVT
+1073 QQAGIDLAQNRNLVT
-1088 ESRRRQQDQED
+1088 ETRRRQQEQED
-1099 DKVQAR
+1099 DKIQAR
-1105 RDLLKAKRQALAQLY
+1105 RDLLKAKRQALVQLY
-1120 SDIEKSEKNFNNRND
+1120 NDIEKSEKNFNNRND
-1135 IGFVKAVIGELIG
+1135 IGFVKAVISELIG
-1148 EVEDQAEK
+1148 EVESQAEK
-1156 EAGENQSII
+1156 EAGENQNVI
-1165 DEYKE
+1165 DEYNE

-1175 KNHTGFTDQEYN
+1175 KNHTQFTDQEYN
-1187 DLKDKFR
+1187 ELKDNFR

-1216 SHLKDEDTLKKQ
+1216 SHLKDEETLKKQ
-1228 IQEYEENKRKKH
+1228 IQEYEENRRKSH
-1240 FWQKQQESPDLFEYD
+1240 FWQKSQESPDLFEYD
-1255 SLGKFKDIL
+1255 SLGKFKEIL

-1301 RLVNDTEEAKEV
+1301 RLTNDAEEAE
-1313 EDAERNEQIDALA
+1313 ESERNEQIDALA

-1332 EEELGISDEKQNKDN
+1332 EEDLGINDQQTQSVSEDLSNKEAQ
-1347 NNSKEPA
+1347 SAPV
-1354 TPITEETPTPSPVQD
+1354 TEETPAPSPVQD
-1369 KEGNTE
+1369 KDDEVE
-1375 QQPKDDTD
+1375 QP
-1383 NNQKQPKDNTS
+1383 PIDNTNQQYS
-1394 QSQPEDT
+1394 ETLQPEA
-1401 EPQAPEPESSKPQP
+1401 PQPESPKPQP
-1415 KFEQSEASKQ
+1415 KFEQSEISKQ
-1425 VGGKLNS
+1425 VGGKLDN
-1432 YKVWCD
+1432 YKTWCD
-1438 KHVKRNLTTSSHYFI
+1438 KHVNRNLTTSSHYFI
-1453 MDDDGKLQLARR
+1453 TGDDDKLHLYRR
-1465 VHSTLDSRESDT
+1465 VHSTLDSRMLGT
-1477 NANLISRNKQ
+1477 NANLASMNQ
-1487 IQDFI
+1487 QVQDFI
-1492 ENLNKITTLDQLTE
+1492 KNLDKITTLEQLTE
-1506 YVNSVDQTKNIQGYI
+1506 YINSIDKAKDIQGYI
-1521 DYLKQGEFKD
+1521 EYLKQGEFKD

-1558 LIDFICRSFFA
+1558 LIDFICRSFFS
-1569 GDQLSYGTN
+1569 GEQLAFGTN

-1584 EVSSIREF
+1584 EVSSIRDF
-1592 MNGDTFN
+1592 MSYNTFD

-1667 FTRKSSGKTDL
+1667 FVNQINGKTDL
-1678 EKIDPG
+1678 EKIEPG

-1695 QQTMYKLMMQDNS
+1695 QQTMYKLMMEDNS

-1717 LLPFSVK
+1717 LLPFKVK
-1724 YKKDGD
+1724 WNKRND
-1730 SFILNKV
+1730 SFVLKNA
-1737 TNEPKNKSIQ
+1737 TNEPQNKSIQ
-1747 IDFSD
+1747 IDFNSGIED
-1752 DVENRFTKEINIDE
+1752 RFTKQVNIDV
-1766 FKQAYDAARNLM
+1766 FKASYD
-1778 LSTHKEIAAELDTI
+1778 STMAIMMSTYAKITAELAAI

-1797 SYREDLDRIFK
+1797 SYRESLDRIFNDA
-1808 ESPDAITEF
+1808 PGAITEF
-1817 DNTQETLTK
+1817 NNTQETITQ
-1826 LQAHTSYM
+1826 LQSHTSQM
-1834 HDAINRM
+1834 MNTIHSMRE
-1841 KQILENAEEYE
+1841 ILEDAKEYE
-1852 RQEAEKAE
+1852 RQEAIKAE
-1860 ELAKAEQRRKA
+1860 EQAKAEQKRKA
-1871 EERRNNPNPE
+1871 EERNANPE

-1890 ADIDRTLEAIS
+1890 ADADRTWEAIS
-1901 DIVSYDPNGDPQ
+1901 DIVSYDSNGEPNE
-1913 DLTPDKQA
+1913 LSPDKQ
-1921 ELSKLMSE
+1921 
-1929 LYEIAVQL
+1929 VQL
-1937 GDLSILPEDIEK
+1937 SQLVSEIKAIVGQMENLSMLPNDIEK
-1949 QNDIFKQVQTIED
+1949 MSKIFQDIHTIED
-1962 DFGITSDQHNVVK
+1962 DFGISEDEHNVVK
-1975 KYSKAKMNPFN
+1975 KYNKAKMNPFN
-1986 NLDQKQIDEDEDLVK
+1986 NLDQSQIDKDEDLVK
-2001 LSTESDFVTNSTFTY
+2001 LSTESDFVTNSIFTY
-2016 KIGEYTDKLGEK
+2016 KIGEYTDKFGDK
-2028 KKTIF
+2028 KKTVF
-2033 VDIEYNGKSGKK
+2033 VDIEYNGRAGKK

-2071 ITQLQDKLQQGY
+2071 ITELQNKLQEGY
-2083 RLVPERVNRTNGKTK
+2083 RLIPERVNRTNGKTK
-2098 TLRSKQQKNI
+2098 TLRSQQQKNVI
-2108 LDTDIS
+2108 DTELS
-2114 KTLGTDLYKI
+2114 KVLGTDLYKI
-2124 KFDGKQDT
+2124 KFDGKQNV
-2132 IGIVKKDSTST
+2132 IGIVKKDSSST
-2143 ESILTVCAPNTEGDL
+2143 GSILTVFAPNTDGDL
-2158 TRKIQSYPI
+2158 TRRIQSYPI

-2192 RDPVPIIMRTK
+2192 RDAVPIIMRTK
-2203 QISQN
+2203 QISQK

-2215 ILSQI
+2215 ILHQI
-2220 AHEEISPAQYYYKGD
+2220 THEEVSQSQYYYKGD
-2235 KNTGLSYGQILSL
+2235 KKTGLTYGQILSL

-2269 KDNPAKVM
+2269 ENNPTQVR
-2277 ISIKEKDP
+2277 ISIKERDQKI
-2285 KTGLKQLKQ
+2285 GLPQLKQ
-2294 HYYSYDFSDDEQIK
+2294 HYYTYDFSDDQQVK
-2308 QFNKDI
+2308 QFNTDI

-2335 LYDLKEFFENNPNE
+2335 LYDLKEFFNDNPHE

-2368 QPNQS
+2368 QPNDEQG
-2373 LGGIAWYIK
+2373 LWGISWYIK

-2403 KVEKIEK
+2403 KVERESIEYK
-2410 ESTEDETPIDE
+2410 TPIDE
-2421 SMEIEGT
+2421 SKEIESHTEEGDSVEET
-2428 TNEDENDGGLDQYFR
+2428 LDNFFDNDDTPVDWGGL
-2443 DDQEVDYVAWNR
+2443 NR
-2455 TQSHRNFEYDAERAA
+2455 TQNHRNFEYNAERAA

-2527 AFHRMAEVL
+2527 AFHRIAEIL

-2548 FRESHS
+2548 FRDRHS
-2554 NTIFTDKQVGEE
+2554 NTIFTDEQVAEE
-2566 LAEGFRIFMLNK
+2566 LAEGFRTFMLNK
-2578 PRLHWSLNLVKMYN
+2578 PRLHWSLSLVKMYN
-2592 NIKDYIQQVSNMNMG
+2592 NIKDYIHQVSNMNMG
-2607 WKLYTAYMIANSGI
+2607 WKLYTAYMIANSGV
-2621 FRYVK
+2621 FRYIK

-2634 FKNVF
+2634 FKNAF
-2639 KFKNAQSSLFKR
+2639 KFKNAESSLFKR

-2657 YVLNQQMYDELVD
+2657 YVLNQQMYDELID
-2670 TLVYAV
+2670 TLVYTV

-2690 NIRVELGYI
+2690 NIRVDLGYI
-2699 TGDAISDEKRKKQA
+2699 TGDAISNEKRKKQA
-2713 QALYNIIA
+2713 QALYNAIA
-2721 APQATVEQLESKL
+2721 APQITVEQLESKL
-2734 GESKYKQKAVGLL
+2734 GESKYKQKAVGFL
-2747 AMKELLQKDVYNK
+2747 AMKELLQKDVYEN

-2774 TNATKIAEEDNVVDI
+2774 TNATKIEEEDNVANVEDN
-2789 EGDPDTDNGNIGE
+2789 PDADNGNIGE
-2802 HTRASYEFS
+2802 HTKASYEFS

-2853 KNSLGMPKFMDAG
+2853 KNGLGMPKFMDSG

-2881 IQDLYEKV
+2881 IQDLYERV

-2895 NPMFKQFKK
+2895 NPMFKQFKN
-2904 RLDVLIEQAKTDP
+2904 RLDVLMQQAKTDP

-2996 GHNARELYDIKNFFT
+2996 GHNARELFDIKNFFT

-3030 GLLEHLEDPDHRP
+3030 GLLEHLEDPEHRP
-3043 FTIKNA
+3043 FTIKNI
-3049 WRRKDSND
+3049 WKRKDSND
-3057 PTDLIV
+3057 PSDLIV

-3092 ELDYMLEQKYG
+3092 ELDYMLDQKYG

-3109 MKELFES
+3109 TKQLFES

-3149 GRVTLNI
+3149 GKVILNI
-3156 NQQYIDRIW
+3156 NQQHIDRIW

-3211 DNLNDV
+3211 DNLNGV

-3244 IESDESTPD
+3244 IEDPESTPD
-3253 QKVGIGSIIAKQMIQ
+3253 QKRGIGSLIAKQMVQ
-3268 KNHPNIS
+3268 KDHPNIS

-3281 FKTNQGQDKGRDY
+3281 FKTNQGQDRGRDY

-3300 EDYVAKMTIL
+3300 EDYVAKMAIL

-3344 KKNLPI
+3344 KKNLPV
-3350 ISATMVDGKEQINIR
+3350 ISVTMVDGKEKVNIR

-3388 IDMDLKPEEVIA
+3388 IDMDLNPEEIIA

-3414 TGVYDKDGN
+3414 TGVYDKNGN
-3423 FISFVDKEAGYE
+3423 FISFVDKKAGYE
-3435 KSLKIAEETFFD
+3435 ASLKIAEETFFD

-3458 MINELLVR
+3458 MINELLMR

-3509 RQNNAITGNSDA
+3509 RQNNTITGNSDA
-3521 IWCLAADITAKSIM
+3521 IWCLAADVTAKSIM

-3609 KLKQLMTEGEYKSAL
+3609 KLKELMAEGEYKSAL

-3639 IDAMTLDEVKQHIP
+3639 IDTMTIDEVKRHIP
-3653 EDVKDIVETKISAET
+3653 EDVKDVVETKIAAET

-3699 SKDIERAFK
+3699 GKDIERAFK

-3716 HLTPKEMLSIAENYQ
+3716 HLNPKEMLSVAENYQ

-3755 KTKPQTITRL
+3755 KTKPQQITRL

-3820 ENKIDFAS
+3820 DSKIDFTS
-3828 DNIKFNTY
+3828 NDIKFNTY

-3851 GDKDLQNMG
+3851 GNKDLQNMG

-3874 RTYTVKNND
+3874 RTYTVRNSD
-3883 GSFTTKTGL
+3883 GSFTTKSGE
-3892 QLRDDI
+3892 QLRNDI

-3906 KLGYDSLQKE
+3906 RFGYESLQNE
-3916 FFDKDDDGNIKLNE
+3916 FFDKDEDGNVKLNE

-3945 ADNNSVGALNIVYT
+3945 ADNNSVGALNIIYT
-3959 NYDDEGNPIKG
+3959 NYDDEGKPVKG

-4017 EGMPTKLLDNQVP
+4017 EGTPTKLLDNQIP

-4061 VEYYEDEN
+4061 VEYYEDKD

-4076 RPAGKK
+4076 RPAGKQ
-4082 CKLQVFDKETKKYR
+4082 CKLQVFDKEAKKFR
-4096 NMSFTEARK
+4096 NMSFIEARK

-4110 KVISSSF
+4110 KVIGSAF
-4117 DYTDKDGNKV
+4117 GYTDKEGNEV

-4202 RKVNFDFKEGSE
+4202 RKVNFNFKEESE

-4224 YMSLLLDWKSEDDK
+4224 YMSLLLDWKSEGNK

-4260 GASYLGFNV
+4260 GETYLGFNV
-4269 LSDIEQNLDKEQ
+4269 LADIEQNLDKEQ
-4281 IVMPYDFYTPRNQVE
+4281 VVMPYDFYTPRNQVE

-4342 RLGRTLDRNQQN
+4342 KLGKTLDRNQQN

-4445 YFSEEPESDNDPNCI
+4445 YFHEEPEGENDVNSI
-4460 PSIMEEIQKGFDD
+4460 PKIMEEIQKGFDD
-4473 IPTAVEQDYIIRQIL
+4473 IPTAVAQDYIIRQIL

-4519 SIIREMSINQNPNKK
+4519 SIIREMSINQNPNRK
-4534 GYINPTSTKKM
+4534 GYIDPTSTKKM
-4545 FTVMS
+4545 FTVMY

-4619 YQQFEPTSLSALKDG
+4619 YSQFEPTSLSALKDG
-4634 SYIGKKTKYATDL
+4634 SYIGQKTKYATDL

-4687 RKDGAVPADLLNKI
+4687 RKDGAVPAELLNKI

-4713 FNDYC
+4713 FNNYC

-4780 KIEYNQIEL
+4780 KIEHDQIEL

-4869 RLNSGYVDFVRT
+4869 RLSSGYVDFVRT
-4881 KLKDLNTRIPSSV
+4881 KLKDLNTRMPSSI

-4933 NPHAKPENMISL
+4933 NPHAKPENMVSM
-4945 YADYKSY
+4945 YAKYEGY

-4960 SGEAINMLGVLSPF
+4960 SGEAINMFGILSPF

-4998 KHPPRFIKVSR
+4998 LHAPRFIKVSR

-5022 IYMHYATGEKRI
+5022 IYMYYTTGEKRV

-5062 NITEFGTPNSV
+5062 NITEFGTPNSE
-5073 DNVFGIQSR
+5073 NTVFGIQSR
-5082 DAAQK
+5082 DAAGK

-5100 INKVKIEQGKP
+5100 LNKVKLEQGKP
-5111 TISRVS
+5111 TVSRVS

-5125 LIGTENGK
+5125 LTGTENGK
-5133 ILPPLGS
+5133 ILPPLENS
-5140 EYYRISDDQGEREW
+5140 KYYRISDDQGEREW
-5154 SSSVPNMYNYGE
+5154 QSNVPNMYNYGE
-5166 GDENGSLLEDL
+5166 GDEQGSLLEDL
-5177 FNFKDSQLNKKDTKG
+5177 FNFKDSQLNKKDIKG
-5192 KTLAQLDDELGC
+5192 KTLADLNDLDDKLGC